1 MAAKSKY
8 NYIEDNISQNY
19 APRQYS
25 APFTTQALPQLNFA
39 QYAFQDPRFALGML
53 LGNAVGANILNR
65 KQKEADQMLFRQ
77 DNPVSMPDNVPLY
90 DTSSTPSLADGKTA
104 AVGNAYT
111 GFGANPSQVSD
122 NFLANLQGVNGRLNY
137 NTDTGAINYQTPTFL
152 PSMYAANN
160 LGNYYPTATDADGN
174 MIGNI
179 SFADYLN
186 NQSKAGQGQ
195 GLFDFNALQKM
206 AADDAAKAAA
216 KNPQATVAQS
226 MGVLPTANVDVP
238 SKSDSYIPAITGRLG
253 NPINGSLSMS
263 GFNLNSNDPNSKF
276 YTWNLKSG
284 GDVADASPATIPSA
298 QTTVPGMIAPGNVDT
313 RNGLPKVRVTEI
325 DGKHYI
331 LPATGADGKALDEN
345 QTAYNFYET
354 GNTLGVFDN
363 QKDAKKYAEQIN
375 NDAGDKPVPAVHA
388 MEAQPTDEAPI
399 KDVQPIQPVDNQPI
413 KPIDNQPIKE
423 EPAPIQPVEGPIQ
436 PVDATTQANTQ
447 PTAQA
452 NTQAATQTPQAN
464 VTITPGQQAS
474 VSQPAITQA
483 ANQTDTGIFPNDPQK
498 LMDRLFPGETQIDNP
513 HYKELLDQY
522 NKETDPTKKQ
532 ALMDKLNNTP
542 AYMLRSDNPYYM
554 ATKTLYDNEKDA
566 NKKKEWQAALDNL
579 PRYNIRPFDQVEQS
593 LETDMSGGHPKHID
607 AQKNES
613 DFVHWAIQ
621 HDMPI
626 DVVNSTLER
635 YRPVWQAEEQQYND
649 YQTSAL
655 YPLYYQAAMNGQ
667 YDTAATIAQSMA
679 QYNPQMSAQMLATL
693 PNGLNYYATA
703 DAKNRAATAQQY
715 KQANMGLQNKYTLG
729 QIVTR
734 GKIEDNQLDKR
745 LKHDTWKTNVTI
757 TEKARENDNNNRTK
771 IITSKYGP
779 NGSSKGGS
787 GGGSGDVKFSEAKG
801 VIELHNKW
809 VNDHKGDDDYQESNS
824 PYYNAYQD
832 AVKTINDHFG
842 EGMLDPDDSQKGY
855 SNAWHNA
862 TALLEQNEKMGNK
875 YSMFEMEDIIKQK
888 CGDWA
893 NHINQILADGGGK
906 ISFATY
912 GLYPD
917 YE

>member
-53 LGNAVGANILNR
+53 IGNAVGANILNR
-65 KQKEADQMLFRQ
+65 KQKEADQQLWRQ

-90 DTSSTPSLADGKTA
+90 DTSSTPTLADGKTA
-104 AVGNAYT
+104 AVGNAYS
-111 GFGANPSQVSD
+111 GFGANPAQVSD

-263 GFNLNSNDPNSKF
+263 GFNFNSNDPYSKF
-276 YTWNLKSG
+276 YSLNLKSG
-284 GDVADASPATIPSA
+284 GDVADASPVTATSA

-313 RNGLPKVRVTEI
+313 SNGLPKVRVTEI

-331 LPATGADGKALDEN
+331 LPATGADGKTLDEN

-363 QKDAKKYAEQIN
+363 KKDAKKYADQIN
-375 NDAGDKPVPAVHA
+375 KDAGDKPVPALHA

-413 KPIDNQPIKE
+413 KPVDNQPIKE
-423 EPAPIQPVEGPIQ
+423 GPAPIQPVEGPIQ
-436 PVDATTQANTQ
+436 PVDATAPTDTQ

-452 NTQAATQTPQAN
+452 NTRAATQTPQAN
-464 VTITPGQQAS
+464 VTIAPGQQAS
-474 VSQPAITQA
+474 APQTTA
-483 ANQTDTGIFPNDPQK
+483 AQTDTGIFPNDPQK

-513 HYKELLDQY
+513 YYKDLLDQY
-522 NKETDPTKKQ
+522 NKETDPAKKQ
-532 ALMDKLNNTP
+532 SLMDKLNNTP
-542 AYMLRSDNPYYM
+542 AYMLRSDNPDYM
-554 ATKTLYDNEKDA
+554 AAKTLYDNEKDA

-579 PRYNIRPFDQVEQS
+579 PRYNVRPFDQVEQS
-593 LETDMSGGHPKHID
+593 LETDMNGGHPKHID

-635 YRPVWQAEEQQYND
+635 YRPVWQAEEQKYND

-655 YPLYYQAAMNGQ
+655 YPLYYRAAMNGQ

-679 QYNPQMSAQMLATL
+679 QYNPQLSAQMLATL

-703 DAKNRAATAQQY
+703 DAKERAATAQQNKVY
-715 KQANMGLQNKYTLG
+715 NMGLQNKYTLG

-734 GKIEDNQLDKR
+734 GKIEDTQLKER
-745 LKHDTWKTNVTI
+745 LEHDTWKTNKTI
-757 TEKARENDNNNRTK
+757 AEQAREADNKNNVTMSVAQMRSANSGSNK
-771 IITSKYGP
+771 I
-779 NGSSKGGS
+779 SKGDQKIANHVENLWR
-787 GGGSGDVKFSEAKG
+787 DVITHAKNGTLPTEEGHNAVEALQKY
-801 VIELHNKW
+801 VDKEKVQDL
-809 VNDHKGDDDYQESNS
+809 DDDDLTYIRSK
-824 PYYNAYQD
+824 AYAAMFLLMKAEGNENMAAQ
-832 AVKTINDHFG
+832 AVGAI
-842 EGMLDPDDSQKGY
+842 
-855 SNAWHNA
+855 
-862 TALLEQNEKMGNK
+862 
-875 YSMFEMEDIIKQK
+875 
-888 CGDWA
+888 
-893 NHINQILADGGGK
+893 
-906 ISFATY
+906 
-912 GLYPD
+912 PD
-917 YE
+917 YWRHDLLPEYY

>member
-1 MAAKSKY
+1 MVAKKY

-53 LGNAVGANILNR
+53 IGNAVGANILNR

-90 DTSSTPSLADGKTA
+90 DTGSTPTLADGKTA
-104 AVGNAYT
+104 AVGNAYS
-111 GFGANPSQVSD
+111 GFGANPAQVSD
-122 NFLANLQGVNGRLNY
+122 NFLANLQGMNGRLNY

-152 PSMYAANN
+152 PSMYAENN
-160 LGNYYPTATDADGN
+160 LGKYYPTATDADGN

-216 KNPQATVAQS
+216 KNPQATVAQN

-238 SKSDSYIPAITGRLG
+238 SKSNSYIPAITGRLG

-313 RNGLPKVRVTEI
+313 RNGLPKVRAVEI

-331 LPATGADGKALDEN
+331 LPATGADGKILDED

-363 QKDAKKYAEQIN
+363 KKDAKKYADQIN
-375 NDAGDKPVPAVHA
+375 KDAGSNPVPAVHA
-388 MEAQPTDEAPI
+388 MEAQPLDEPPI

-413 KPIDNQPIKE
+413 KPVDNQPIKA

-436 PVDATTQANTQ
+436 PVDATTQADAQ
-447 PTAQA
+447 PATQA
-452 NTQAATQTPQAN
+452 NAQAATQAPQAS
-464 VTITPGQQAS
+464 VTITPGQQANAT
-474 VSQPAITQA
+474 QPTSTQTTS
-483 ANQTDTGIFPNDPQK
+483 TDTGIFPNDPQK

-579 PRYNIRPFDQVEQS
+579 PRYNIRPFDQVGQS
-593 LETDMSGGHPKHID
+593 LETDMNGGHPKHIN

-635 YRPVWQAEEQQYND
+635 YRPVWQAEEKQYND

-667 YDTAATIAQSMA
+667 YDTAATIAQSMS
-679 QYNPQMSAQMLATL
+679 QYNPQLSAQMLATL

-703 DAKNRAATAQQY
+703 DAKERADTAQRY
-715 KQANMGLQNKYTLG
+715 KQSNMDLQNKYTLG
-729 QIVTR
+729 QIATR
-734 GKIEDNQLDKR
+734 GKIEDAQLKER
-745 LKHDTWKTNVTI
+745 LEHDTWKTNKTI
-757 TEKARENDNNNRTK
+757 AEQARENDNNNRTK
-771 IITSKYGP
+771 FITSKYGP
-779 NGSSKGGS
+779 NGSGKSSS
-787 GGGSGDVKFSEAKG
+787 GGGSGDIKLSDAKS

-809 VNDHKGDDDYQESNS
+809 VNDHNGDDDYQESNS

-832 AVKTINDHFG
+832 AIQVINNKFG
-842 EGMLDPDDSQKGY
+842 EGLKEPDSEE
-855 SNAWHNA
+855 NAWHNA
-862 TALLEQNEKMGNK
+862 TALLEQNAKMGNK

-893 NHINQILADGGGK
+893 DQINQILADGGGD

-912 GLYPD
+912 GLHPD

>member
-1 MAAKSKY
+1 MAAKKY

-53 LGNAVGANILNR
+53 IGNAVGANILNR

-90 DTSSTPSLADGKTA
+90 DTSTTPTLADGKTA
-104 AVGNAYT
+104 AVGNAYS
-111 GFGANPSQVSD
+111 GFGASPSQVSTD
-122 NFLANLQGVNGRLNY
+122 FLSNLQGVNGRLNY
-137 NTDTGAINYQTPTFL
+137 NTDTGAVNYQMPTFL
-152 PSMYAANN
+152 PSMYAENN
-160 LGNYYPTATDADGN
+160 LGKYYPTATDADGN

-216 KNPQATVAQS
+216 KNPRETVAQN

-238 SKSDSYIPAITGRLG
+238 SKSNSYIPAITGRLG

-313 RNGLPKVRVTEI
+313 RNGLPKVRAVEI

-331 LPATGADGKALDEN
+331 LPATGADGKILDED

-363 QKDAKKYAEQIN
+363 KKDAKKYADQIN
-375 NDAGDKPVPAVHA
+375 KDAGSNPVPAVHA
-388 MEAQPTDEAPI
+388 MEAQPLDEPPI

-413 KPIDNQPIKE
+413 KPVDNQPIKA

-436 PVDATTQANTQ
+436 PVDATTQADAQ
-447 PTAQA
+447 PATQA
-452 NTQAATQTPQAN
+452 NAQAATQAPQAS
-464 VTITPGQQAS
+464 VTITPGQQANAT
-474 VSQPAITQA
+474 QPTSTQTTS
-483 ANQTDTGIFPNDPQK
+483 TDTGIFPNDPQK

-593 LETDMSGGHPKHID
+593 LETDMNGGHPKHIN

-635 YRPVWQAEEQQYND
+635 YRPVWQAEEQKYND

-667 YDTAATIAQSMA
+667 YDTAATIAQSMS
-679 QYNPQMSAQMLATL
+679 QYNPQLSAQMLANL

-703 DAKNRAATAQQY
+703 DAKERAATAQRN
-715 KQANMGLQNKYTLG
+715 KQANMALQNKYTLG
-729 QIVTR
+729 QIATR
-734 GKIEDNQLDKR
+734 GKIADSQLDKR
-745 LKHDTWKTNVTI
+745 LKFDKYKTDKEI
-757 TEKARENDNNNRTK
+757 AERARESDNNNSVK
-771 IITSKYGP
+771 IALAK
-779 NGSSKGGS
+779 SSRSSPS
-787 GGGSGDVKFSEAKG
+787 GGGSGSGGGGGEKIDKTDRQAMNMADDLYERAIKPTEDGTLDHDAVDKLTE
-801 VIELHNKW
+801 W
-809 VNDHKGDDDYQESNS
+809 VNDNSGKYDDDTKTML
-824 PYYNAYQD
+824 NAMAYVAQGLMLE
-832 AVKTINDHFG
+832 K
-842 EGMLDPDDSQKGY
+842 EGASGDYIYEHAFQYVPTYLLKRLLPDRNFDGY
-855 SNAWHNA
+855 
-862 TALLEQNEKMGNK
+862 
-875 YSMFEMEDIIKQK
+875 
-888 CGDWA
+888 
-893 NHINQILADGGGK
+893 
-906 ISFATY
+906 
-912 GLYPD
+912 
-917 YE
+917 

>member
-90 DTSSTPSLADGKTA
+90 DTSSTPTLADGKTA
-104 AVGNAYT
+104 AVGNAYS
-111 GFGANPSQVSD
+111 GFGANPAQVSD

-186 NQSKAGQGQ
+186 NQSKAGQGE

-238 SKSDSYIPAITGRLG
+238 SKSNSYIPAITGRLG

-263 GFNLNSNDPNSKF
+263 GFNFNGNDPYSKF
-276 YTWNLKSG
+276 YSLNLKSG

-298 QTTVPGMIAPGNVDT
+298 QTTVPGMIALGNVDT
-313 RNGLPKVRVTEI
+313 SNGLPKVRVTEI

-331 LPATGADGKALDEN
+331 LPATGADGKTLDED

-363 QKDAKKYAEQIN
+363 QKDAKKYADQIN
-375 NDAGDKPVPAVHA
+375 KDAGDKPVPAVHA

-423 EPAPIQPVEGPIQ
+423 EPAPIRPAEGPIQ
-436 PVDATTQANTQ
+436 PVDATTQADAQ

-464 VTITPGQQAS
+464 VTITPGQQ
-474 VSQPAITQA
+474 VSAPQTTA
-483 ANQTDTGIFPNDPQK
+483 AQTDTGIFPNDPQK

-679 QYNPQMSAQMLATL
+679 QYNPQLSAQMLATL

-703 DAKNRAATAQQY
+703 DAKERAATAQRN
-715 KQANMGLQNKYTLG
+715 KQSNMGLQNKYTLG

-734 GKIEDNQLDKR
+734 GKIEDAQLKER
-745 LKHDTWKTNVTI
+745 LEHDTWKTNKTI
-757 TEKARENDNNNRTK
+757 AEQAREADNKNNVTMSVAQMRSANSGSNK
-771 IITSKYGP
+771 I
-779 NGSSKGGS
+779 SKGDQKIANHVENLWR
-787 GGGSGDVKFSEAKG
+787 DVITHAKNGTLPTEEGHNAVEALQKY
-801 VIELHNKW
+801 VDKEKVQDL
-809 VNDHKGDDDYQESNS
+809 DDDDLTYIRSK
-824 PYYNAYQD
+824 AYAAMFLLMKAEGNENMAAQ
-832 AVKTINDHFG
+832 AVGAI
-842 EGMLDPDDSQKGY
+842 
-855 SNAWHNA
+855 
-862 TALLEQNEKMGNK
+862 
-875 YSMFEMEDIIKQK
+875 
-888 CGDWA
+888 
-893 NHINQILADGGGK
+893 
-906 ISFATY
+906 
-912 GLYPD
+912 PD
-917 YE
+917 YWRHDLLPEYY

>member
-53 LGNAVGANILNR
+53 IGNAVGANILNR
-65 KQKEADQMLFRQ
+65 KQKEADQQLWRQ

-90 DTSSTPSLADGKTA
+90 DTSSTPTLADGKTA
-104 AVGNAYT
+104 AVGNAYS
-111 GFGANPSQVSD
+111 GFGANPSQVTD

-238 SKSDSYIPAITGRLG
+238 SKSDSYIQAITGRLG

-263 GFNLNSNDPNSKF
+263 GFNFNSNDPYSKF
-276 YTWNLKSG
+276 YSLNLKSG
-284 GDVADASPATIPSA
+284 GDVADASPVTATSA

-313 RNGLPKVRVTEI
+313 SNGLPKVRVTEI

-331 LPATGADGKALDEN
+331 LPATGADGKTLDEN

-363 QKDAKKYAEQIN
+363 KKDAKKYADQIN
-375 NDAGDKPVPAVHA
+375 KDAGDKPVPAVHA

-413 KPIDNQPIKE
+413 KPVDNQPIKE
-423 EPAPIQPVEGPIQ
+423 GPAPIQPVEGPIQ
-436 PVDATTQANTQ
+436 PVDATAPTDTQ

-452 NTQAATQTPQAN
+452 NTRAATQTSQAS
-464 VTITPGQQAS
+464 VTITPGQQA
-474 VSQPAITQA
+474 TQTTA
-483 ANQTDTGIFPNDPQK
+483 AQTDTGIFPSDPQK

-513 HYKELLDQY
+513 YYKDLLDQY
-522 NKETDPTKKQ
+522 NKETDPAKKQ
-532 ALMDKLNNTP
+532 TLMDKLNNTP
-542 AYMLRSDNPYYM
+542 AYMLRSDNPDYM
-554 ATKTLYDNEKDA
+554 AAKTLYDNEKDA

-579 PRYNIRPFDQVEQS
+579 PRYNVRPFDQVEQS
-593 LETDMSGGHPKHID
+593 LETNMNGGHPKHID

-655 YPLYYQAAMNGQ
+655 YPLYYQATMNGQ

-679 QYNPQMSAQMLATL
+679 QYNPQLSAQMLATL

-703 DAKNRAATAQQY
+703 DAKERAATAQQNKVY
-715 KQANMGLQNKYTLG
+715 NMGLQNKYTLG

-734 GKIEDNQLDKR
+734 GKIEDAQLKER
-745 LKHDTWKTNVTI
+745 LEHDTWKTNKTI
-757 TEKARENDNNNRTK
+757 AEQAREADNKNNVTMSVAQIRAANSGSNK
-771 IITSKYGP
+771 I
-779 NGSSKGGS
+779 SKGDQKIANHVENLWR
-787 GGGSGDVKFSEAKG
+787 DVITHAKNGTLPTEEGHNAVEALQKY
-801 VIELHNKW
+801 VDKEKVQDL
-809 VNDHKGDDDYQESNS
+809 DDDDLTYIRSK
-824 PYYNAYQD
+824 AYAAMFLLMKAEGNENMAAQ
-832 AVKTINDHFG
+832 AVGAI
-842 EGMLDPDDSQKGY
+842 
-855 SNAWHNA
+855 
-862 TALLEQNEKMGNK
+862 
-875 YSMFEMEDIIKQK
+875 
-888 CGDWA
+888 
-893 NHINQILADGGGK
+893 
-906 ISFATY
+906 
-912 GLYPD
+912 PD
-917 YE
+917 YWRHDLLPEYY

>member
-53 LGNAVGANILNR
+53 IGNAVGANILNR
-65 KQKEADQMLFRQ
+65 KQKEADQQLWRQ

-90 DTSSTPSLADGKTA
+90 DTSSTPTLADGKTA
-104 AVGNAYT
+104 AVGNAYS

-216 KNPQATVAQS
+216 KNPQATVAQN

-263 GFNLNSNDPNSKF
+263 GFNFNSNDPYSRF
-276 YTWNLKSG
+276 YSLNLKSG
-284 GDVADASPATIPSA
+284 GDVADASPVTATSA

-313 RNGLPKVRVTEI
+313 SNGLPKVRAVEI

-331 LPATGADGKALDEN
+331 LPATGADGKTLDEN

-363 QKDAKKYAEQIN
+363 KKDAKKYADQIN
-375 NDAGDKPVPAVHA
+375 KDAGDKPVPAVHA

-413 KPIDNQPIKE
+413 KPVDNQPIKE
-423 EPAPIQPVEGPIQ
+423 GPAPIQPVEGPIQ
-436 PVDATTQANTQ
+436 PVDATAPTDTQ

-474 VSQPAITQA
+474 APQA
-483 ANQTDTGIFPNDPQK
+483 TAAQTDTGIFPSDPQK
-498 LMDRLFPGETQIDNP
+498 LMDRLFPGETQIDNLY
-513 HYKELLDQY
+513 YKDLLDQY
-522 NKETDPTKKQ
+522 NKETDPAKKQ
-532 ALMDKLNNTP
+532 SLMDKLNNTP

-554 ATKTLYDNEKDA
+554 AAKTLYDNEKDA

-593 LETDMSGGHPKHID
+593 LETNMNGGHPKHID

-679 QYNPQMSAQMLATL
+679 QYNPQLSAQMLATL

-703 DAKNRAATAQQY
+703 DAKERAATAQRY
-715 KQANMGLQNKYTLG
+715 KQSNMGLQNKYTLG

-734 GKIEDNQLDKR
+734 GKIEDAQLKER
-745 LKHDTWKTNVTI
+745 LEHDTWKTNKTI
-757 TEKARENDNNNRTK
+757 AEQAREADNKNNVTMSVAQMRSANSGSNK
-771 IITSKYGP
+771 I
-779 NGSSKGGS
+779 SKGDQKIANHVENLWR
-787 GGGSGDVKFSEAKG
+787 DVITHAKNGTLPTEEGHNAVEALQKY
-801 VIELHNKW
+801 VDKEKVQDL
-809 VNDHKGDDDYQESNS
+809 DDDDLTYIRSK
-824 PYYNAYQD
+824 AYAAMFLLMKAEGNENMAAQ
-832 AVKTINDHFG
+832 AVGAI
-842 EGMLDPDDSQKGY
+842 
-855 SNAWHNA
+855 
-862 TALLEQNEKMGNK
+862 
-875 YSMFEMEDIIKQK
+875 
-888 CGDWA
+888 
-893 NHINQILADGGGK
+893 
-906 ISFATY
+906 
-912 GLYPD
+912 PD
-917 YE
+917 YWRHDLLPEYY

>member
-1 MAAKSKY
+1 MAAKKY

-104 AVGNAYT
+104 AVGNAYS

-195 GLFDFNALQKM
+195 GLFDFNYLQKM

-238 SKSDSYIPAITGRLG
+238 SKSNSYIPAITGRLG

-263 GFNLNSNDPNSKF
+263 GFNLNNNDPNSKF

-298 QTTVPGMIAPGNVDT
+298 QTSVPGMIAPGNVDT
-313 RNGLPKVRVTEI
+313 SNGLPKVRVTEI

-331 LPATGADGKALDEN
+331 LPATGADGKTLDEN

-363 QKDAKKYAEQIN
+363 QKDAKKYADQIN
-375 NDAGDKPVPAVHA
+375 KDAGDKPVPAVHA

-423 EPAPIQPVEGPIQ
+423 EPAPIQPAEGPIQ
-436 PVDATTQANTQ
+436 PVDATAQANMQAAT
-447 PTAQA
+447 QA

-464 VTITPGQQAS
+464 VTITPGQQ
-474 VSQPAITQA
+474 VSAPQTTA
-483 ANQTDTGIFPNDPQK
+483 AQTDTGIFPNDPQK

-513 HYKELLDQY
+513 YYKDLLDQY
-522 NKETDPTKKQ
+522 NKETDPVKKQ
-532 ALMDKLNNTP
+532 SLMDKLNNTP

-626 DVVNSTLER
+626 DVVNSTLEQ
-635 YRPVWQAEEQQYND
+635 YRPVWQAEEQQHND

-679 QYNPQMSAQMLATL
+679 QYNPQLSAQMLATL

-703 DAKNRAATAQQY
+703 DAKERAATAQRD
-715 KQANMGLQNKYTLG
+715 KQSNMGLQNKYTLG

-779 NGSSKGGS
+779 NGSGKSSS
-787 GGGSGDVKFSEAKG
+787 GGGSGDIKLSDAKS
-801 VIELHNKW
+801 VIGLHNKW
-809 VNDHKGDDDYQESNS
+809 VNDHKGDGDYQESNS

-832 AVKTINDHFG
+832 AIQVINNKFG
-842 EGMLDPDDSQKGY
+842 EGLKEPDSEE
-855 SNAWHNA
+855 NAWHNA
-862 TALLEQNEKMGNK
+862 TALLEQNAKMGNK

-893 NHINQILADGGGK
+893 DQINQILADGGGD

-912 GLYPD
+912 GLHPD

>member
-25 APFTTQALPQLNFA
+25 APFTTQALPQLDFA

-90 DTSSTPSLADGKTA
+90 DTSSTPALADGKTA
-104 AVGNAYT
+104 AVGNAYS

-206 AADDAAKAAA
+206 AADDAAK
-216 KNPQATVAQS
+216 NPQATVAQN

-263 GFNLNSNDPNSKF
+263 GFNLNNNDPNSKF

-298 QTTVPGMIAPGNVDT
+298 HTTVPGMIAPGNVDT
-313 RNGLPKVRVTEI
+313 SNGLPKVRVTEI

-331 LPATGADGKALDEN
+331 LPATGADGKTLDEN

-363 QKDAKKYAEQIN
+363 QKDAKKYADQIN
-375 NDAGDKPVPAVHA
+375 KDAGDKPVPAVHA

-423 EPAPIQPVEGPIQ
+423 EPAPIQPV
-436 PVDATTQANTQ
+436 DATAPTDTQ

-452 NTQAATQTPQAN
+452 NAQATTQTPQAN
-464 VTITPGQQAS
+464 VTITPGQQAN
-474 VSQPAITQA
+474 VPQTTAAQA
-483 ANQTDTGIFPNDPQK
+483 DTGIFPNDPQK

-513 HYKELLDQY
+513 YYKDLLDQY
-522 NKETDPTKKQ
+522 NKETDPVKKQ
-532 ALMDKLNNTP
+532 SLMDKLNNTP
-542 AYMLRSDNPYYM
+542 AYILRSDNPYYM

-626 DVVNSTLER
+626 DVVNSTLEQ
-635 YRPVWQAEEQQYND
+635 YRPVWQAEEQQHND

-679 QYNPQMSAQMLATL
+679 QYNPQLSAQMLATL

-703 DAKNRAATAQQY
+703 DAKERAATAQQNKVY
-715 KQANMGLQNKYTLG
+715 NMGLQNKYTLG

-734 GKIEDNQLDKR
+734 GKIDDNQLTKRQSYDK
-745 LKHDTWKTNVTI
+745 WKTEYTTQAHAAEVAATNA
-757 TEKARENDNNNRTK
+757 ARAAASRN
-771 IITSKYGP
+771 SGG
-779 NGSSKGGS
+779 GSSGGS
-787 GGGSGDVKFSEAKG
+787 GGSGGEKIDKTDRQAMNMATDLYERAIKQNDDGTLDHDAVDKLTEWVNNNAGKYDDDTKTMLNAMAYVAQGLMLEKEGASGDYIYEHAFQYVPK
-801 VIELHNKW
+801 
-809 VNDHKGDDDYQESNS
+809 Y
-824 PYYNAYQD
+824 
-832 AVKTINDHFG
+832 
-842 EGMLDPDDSQKGY
+842 
-855 SNAWHNA
+855 
-862 TALLEQNEKMGNK
+862 LLEQLLPNRN
-875 YSMFEMEDIIKQK
+875 F
-888 CGDWA
+888 
-893 NHINQILADGGGK
+893 DG
-906 ISFATY
+906 Y
-912 GLYPD
+912 
-917 YE
+917 

>member
-104 AVGNAYT
+104 AVGNADS

-186 NQSKAGQGQ
+186 NQSKAGQGE

-238 SKSDSYIPAITGRLG
+238 SKSNSYIPAITGRLG

-263 GFNLNSNDPNSKF
+263 GFNLNNNDPNSKF

-298 QTTVPGMIAPGNVDT
+298 QTSVPGMIAPGNVDT
-313 RNGLPKVRVTEI
+313 SNGLPKVRVTEI

-331 LPATGADGKALDEN
+331 LPATGADGKTLDEN

-363 QKDAKKYAEQIN
+363 QKDAKKYADQIN
-375 NDAGDKPVPAVHA
+375 KDTGDKPVPAVHA

-413 KPIDNQPIKE
+413 KPIDNQPIKPIDNQPIKA

-436 PVDATTQANTQ
+436 PVDAT
-447 PTAQA
+447 AQA
-452 NTQAATQTPQAN
+452 NAQATTQTPQAN
-464 VTITPGQQAS
+464 VTITPGQQAN
-474 VSQPAITQA
+474 VPQTTAAQA
-483 ANQTDTGIFPNDPQK
+483 DTGIFPNDPQK

-626 DVVNSTLER
+626 DVVNSTLEQ
-635 YRPVWQAEEQQYND
+635 YRPVWQAEEQQHND

-679 QYNPQMSAQMLATL
+679 QYNPQLSAQMLATL

-703 DAKNRAATAQQY
+703 DAKDRAATAQQY

-842 EGMLDPDDSQKGY
+842 EGMLDPDDHQKGY

-893 NHINQILADGGGK
+893 DHINQILADGGGK

-912 GLYPD
+912 GLHPD

>member
-25 APFTTQALPQLNFA
+25 APFATQALPQLNFA

-90 DTSSTPSLADGKTA
+90 DTSSTPTLADGKTA
-104 AVGNAYT
+104 AVGNAYS
-111 GFGANPSQVSD
+111 GFGANPAQVSD

-216 KNPQATVAQS
+216 KNPRETVAQN

-238 SKSDSYIPAITGRLG
+238 SKSNSYIPAITGRLG

-298 QTTVPGMIAPGNVDT
+298 QTTVPGMITPGNVDT
-313 RNGLPKVRVTEI
+313 SNGLPKVRVTEI
-325 DGKHYI
+325 NGKHYV
-331 LPATGADGKALDEN
+331 LPATGADGKTLDED

-363 QKDAKKYAEQIN
+363 EKDAKKYADQIN
-375 NDAGDKPVPAVHA
+375 KDAGDKPVPAVHA

-413 KPIDNQPIKE
+413 KPVDNQPIKV
-423 EPAPIQPVEGPIQ
+423 EPAPIQPV
-436 PVDATTQANTQ
+436 DT
-447 PTAQA
+447 TAQA
-452 NTQAATQTPQAN
+452 NTQAAAQTPQAS
-464 VTITPGQQAS
+464 VTITPGQQA
-474 VSQPAITQA
+474 TQTTA
-483 ANQTDTGIFPNDPQK
+483 AQTDTGIFPNDPQK

-513 HYKELLDQY
+513 YYKDLLDQY
-522 NKETDPTKKQ
+522 NKETDPAKKQ
-532 ALMDKLNNTP
+532 TLMDKLNNTP

-579 PRYNIRPFDQVEQS
+579 PRYNVRPFDQVEQS

-655 YPLYYQAAMNGQ
+655 YPLYYRAAMNGQ

-679 QYNPQMSAQMLATL
+679 QYNPQLSAQMLATL

-703 DAKNRAATAQQY
+703 DAKERAATAQRNKVY
-715 KQANMGLQNKYTLG
+715 NMGLQNKYALD
-729 QIVTR
+729 QITTR
-734 GKIEDNQLDKR
+734 GKIQDSMQNKR
-745 LKHDTWKTNVTI
+745 LQFGKYKTDK
-757 TEKARENDNNNRTK
+757 ELAERARESDNSNAVRMATARA
-771 IITSKYGP
+771 GGG
-779 NGSSKGGS
+779 GSSRGGS
-787 GGGSGDVKFSEAKG
+787 GGSGGEKIDKTDRQAMNMATDLYERAIKQNDDGTLDHDAVDKLTEWVNNNAGKYDDDTKTMLNAMAYVAQGLMLEKEGASGDYIYEHAFQYVPK
-801 VIELHNKW
+801 
-809 VNDHKGDDDYQESNS
+809 Y
-824 PYYNAYQD
+824 
-832 AVKTINDHFG
+832 
-842 EGMLDPDDSQKGY
+842 
-855 SNAWHNA
+855 
-862 TALLEQNEKMGNK
+862 LLEQLLPNRN
-875 YSMFEMEDIIKQK
+875 F
-888 CGDWA
+888 
-893 NHINQILADGGGK
+893 DG
-906 ISFATY
+906 Y
-912 GLYPD
+912 
-917 YE
+917 

>member
-53 LGNAVGANILNR
+53 IGNAVGANILNR
-65 KQKEADQMLFRQ
+65 KQKEADQQLWRQ

-90 DTSSTPSLADGKTA
+90 DTSSTPTLADGKTA
-104 AVGNAYT
+104 AVGNAYS
-111 GFGANPSQVSD
+111 GFGANPAQVSD

-263 GFNLNSNDPNSKF
+263 GFNFNSNDPYSKF
-276 YTWNLKSG
+276 YSLNLKSG
-284 GDVADASPATIPSA
+284 GDVADASPVTATSA

-313 RNGLPKVRVTEI
+313 SNGLPKVRVTEI

-331 LPATGADGKALDEN
+331 LPATGADGKTLDEN

-363 QKDAKKYAEQIN
+363 KKDAKKYADQIN
-375 NDAGDKPVPAVHA
+375 KDAGDKPVPAVHA

-413 KPIDNQPIKE
+413 KPVDNQPIKE
-423 EPAPIQPVEGPIQ
+423 GPAPIQPVEGPIQ
-436 PVDATTQANTQ
+436 PVDATAPTDTQ

-474 VSQPAITQA
+474 ATQTTA
-483 ANQTDTGIFPNDPQK
+483 AQTDTGIFPSDPQK

-513 HYKELLDQY
+513 YYKDLLDQY
-522 NKETDPTKKQ
+522 NKETDPAKKQ
-532 ALMDKLNNTP
+532 SLMDKLNNTP
-542 AYMLRSDNPYYM
+542 AYMLRSDNPDYM
-554 ATKTLYDNEKDA
+554 AAKTLYDNEKDA

-579 PRYNIRPFDQVEQS
+579 PRYNVRPFDQVEQS
-593 LETDMSGGHPKHID
+593 LETDMSDGHPKHVN

-655 YPLYYQAAMNGQ
+655 YPLYYRAAMNGQ

-679 QYNPQMSAQMLATL
+679 QYNPQLSAQMLATL

-703 DAKNRAATAQQY
+703 DAKERAATAQRY
-715 KQANMGLQNKYTLG
+715 KQSNMGLQNKYTLG

-734 GKIEDNQLDKR
+734 GKIEDTQLKER
-745 LKHDTWKTNVTI
+745 LEHDTWKTNKTI
-757 TEKARENDNNNRTK
+757 AEQAREADNKNNVTMSVAQMRSANSGSNK
-771 IITSKYGP
+771 I
-779 NGSSKGGS
+779 SKGDQKIANHVENLWR
-787 GGGSGDVKFSEAKG
+787 DVITHAKNGTLPTEEGHNAVEALQKY
-801 VIELHNKW
+801 VDKEKVQDL
-809 VNDHKGDDDYQESNS
+809 DDDDLTYIRSK
-824 PYYNAYQD
+824 AYAAMFLLMKAEGNENMAAQ
-832 AVKTINDHFG
+832 AVGAI
-842 EGMLDPDDSQKGY
+842 
-855 SNAWHNA
+855 
-862 TALLEQNEKMGNK
+862 
-875 YSMFEMEDIIKQK
+875 
-888 CGDWA
+888 
-893 NHINQILADGGGK
+893 
-906 ISFATY
+906 
-912 GLYPD
+912 PD
-917 YE
+917 YWRHDLLPEYY

>member
-25 APFTTQALPQLNFA
+25 APFTTQALPQLSFA

-53 LGNAVGANILNR
+53 MGNAVGANILNR
-65 KQKEADQMLFRQ
+65 KQKEADQQLWRQ

-90 DTSSTPSLADGKTA
+90 DTSSTPTLADGKTA
-104 AVGNAYT
+104 AVGNAYS

-263 GFNLNSNDPNSKF
+263 GFNFNSNDPYSKF
-276 YTWNLKSG
+276 YSLNLKSG
-284 GDVADASPATIPSA
+284 GDVADASPVTATSA

-313 RNGLPKVRVTEI
+313 SNGLPKVRVTEI

-331 LPATGADGKALDEN
+331 LPATGADGKTLDEN

-363 QKDAKKYAEQIN
+363 KKDAKKYADQIN
-375 NDAGDKPVPAVHA
+375 KDAGSNPVPAVHA

-413 KPIDNQPIKE
+413 KPVDNQPIKE

-436 PVDATTQANTQ
+436 PVDATAPTDTQ

-474 VSQPAITQA
+474 APQTTA
-483 ANQTDTGIFPNDPQK
+483 TDTGIFPNDPQK

-513 HYKELLDQY
+513 YYKDLLDQY
-522 NKETDPTKKQ
+522 NKETDPAKKQ
-532 ALMDKLNNTP
+532 SLMDKLNNTP
-542 AYMLRSDNPYYM
+542 AYMLRSDNPDYM
-554 ATKTLYDNEKDA
+554 AAKTLYDNEKDT

-579 PRYNIRPFDQVEQS
+579 PRYNVRPFDQVEQS
-593 LETDMSGGHPKHID
+593 LETDMSDGHPKHVN

-679 QYNPQMSAQMLATL
+679 QYTPQLSAQMLATL

-703 DAKNRAATAQQY
+703 DAKERAATAQRY
-715 KQANMGLQNKYTLG
+715 KQSNMGLQNKYTLG

-734 GKIEDNQLDKR
+734 GKIEDAQLKER
-745 LKHDTWKTNVTI
+745 LEHDTWKTNKTI
-757 TEKARENDNNNRTK
+757 AEQAREADNKNNVTMSVAQMRSANSGSNK
-771 IITSKYGP
+771 I
-779 NGSSKGGS
+779 SKGDQKIANHVENLWR
-787 GGGSGDVKFSEAKG
+787 DVITHAKNGTLPTEEGHNAVEALQKY
-801 VIELHNKW
+801 VDKEKVQDL
-809 VNDHKGDDDYQESNS
+809 DDDDLTYIRSK
-824 PYYNAYQD
+824 AYAAIFLLMKAEGNENMAAQ
-832 AVKTINDHFG
+832 AVGAI
-842 EGMLDPDDSQKGY
+842 
-855 SNAWHNA
+855 
-862 TALLEQNEKMGNK
+862 
-875 YSMFEMEDIIKQK
+875 
-888 CGDWA
+888 
-893 NHINQILADGGGK
+893 
-906 ISFATY
+906 
-912 GLYPD
+912 PD
-917 YE
+917 YWRHDLLPEYY

>member
-53 LGNAVGANILNR
+53 IGNAVGANILNR
-65 KQKEADQMLFRQ
+65 KQKEADQQLWRQ

-90 DTSSTPSLADGKTA
+90 DTSSTPTLADGKTA
-104 AVGNAYT
+104 AVGNAYS

-263 GFNLNSNDPNSKF
+263 GFNFNSNDPYSKF
-276 YTWNLKSG
+276 YSLNLKSG
-284 GDVADASPATIPSA
+284 GDVADASPVTAMSA

-313 RNGLPKVRVTEI
+313 SNGLPKVRVTEI

-331 LPATGADGKALDEN
+331 LPATGADGKTLDEN

-363 QKDAKKYAEQIN
+363 KKDAKKYADQIN
-375 NDAGDKPVPAVHA
+375 KDAGDKPVPAVHA

-413 KPIDNQPIKE
+413 KPVDNQPIKA
-423 EPAPIQPVEGPIQ
+423 EPTPIQPVEGPIQ
-436 PVDATTQANTQ
+436 PVDATAQANAQ

-474 VSQPAITQA
+474 APQTTA
-483 ANQTDTGIFPNDPQK
+483 AQTDTGIFPNDPQK

-513 HYKELLDQY
+513 YYKDLLDQY
-522 NKETDPTKKQ
+522 NKETDPAKKQ
-532 ALMDKLNNTP
+532 SLMDKLNNTP

-566 NKKKEWQAALDNL
+566 NKKKEWQAALNNL

-593 LETDMSGGHPKHID
+593 LETDMLDGHPKNVN

-649 YQTSAL
+649 YQTSKL

-679 QYNPQMSAQMLATL
+679 QYNPQLSAQMLATL

-703 DAKNRAATAQQY
+703 DAKERAATAQQNKVY
-715 KQANMGLQNKYTLG
+715 NMGLQNKYTLG

-734 GKIEDNQLDKR
+734 GKIEDNQLNKR
-745 LKHDTWKTNVTI
+745 EAYDWKKTQYTTQAHAAEVAATNA
-757 TEKARENDNNNRTK
+757 ARIAAANVRAAAK
-771 IITSKYGP
+771 GK
-779 NGSSKGGS
+779 GSGGSS

-809 VNDHKGDDDYQESNS
+809 VNAHKGDDDYQESNS

-832 AVKTINDHFG
+832 AIKTINDHFG
-842 EGMLDPDDSQKGY
+842 EGMLDPDDPQNGY

-862 TALLEQNEKMGNK
+862 TILLQQNYALGNK
-875 YSMFEMEDIIKQK
+875 YNMYEMEDIIKQK
-888 CGDWA
+888 CGQWA
-893 NHINQILADGGGK
+893 NAINQKLADGDGDV
-906 ISFATY
+906 SFYDYA
-912 GLYPD
+912 LDAPD
-917 YE
+917 Y

>member
-53 LGNAVGANILNR
+53 IGNAVGANILNR
-65 KQKEADQMLFRQ
+65 KQKEADQQLWRQ

-90 DTSSTPSLADGKTA
+90 DTSSTPTLADGKTA
-104 AVGNAYT
+104 AVGNAYS

-206 AADDAAKAAA
+206 AADDAAKAAV

-238 SKSDSYIPAITGRLG
+238 SKSNSYIPAITGRLG

-263 GFNLNSNDPNSKF
+263 GFNFNGNDPYSKF
-276 YTWNLKSG
+276 YSLNLKSG

-298 QTTVPGMIAPGNVDT
+298 QTTVPGMIALGNVDT
-313 RNGLPKVRVTEI
+313 SNGLPKVRVTEI

-331 LPATGADGKALDEN
+331 LPATGADGKTLDED

-363 QKDAKKYAEQIN
+363 QKDAKKYADQIN
-375 NDAGDKPVPAVHA
+375 KDAGDKPVPAVHA

-413 KPIDNQPIKE
+413 KPIDNQPIKA
-423 EPAPIQPVEGPIQ
+423 EPALIQPVEGPIQ
-436 PVDATTQANTQ
+436 PVDAT
-447 PTAQA
+447 AQA
-452 NTQAATQTPQAN
+452 NAQATTQTPQAN
-464 VTITPGQQAS
+464 VTITPGQQAN
-474 VSQPAITQA
+474 VPQTTAAQA
-483 ANQTDTGIFPNDPQK
+483 DTGIFPNDPQK

-532 ALMDKLNNTP
+532 VLMDKLNNTP

-579 PRYNIRPFDQVEQS
+579 PRYNVRPFDQVEQS

-679 QYNPQMSAQMLATL
+679 QYNPQLSAQMLATL

-703 DAKNRAATAQQY
+703 DAKDRAATAQQY

-832 AVKTINDHFG
+832 AIKTINDHFG

-862 TALLEQNEKMGNK
+862 TALLEQNEKVGNK

-893 NHINQILADGGGK
+893 DYINQILADGGGK

>member
-1 MAAKSKY
+1 MAKSKY

-53 LGNAVGANILNR
+53 IGNAVGANILNR

-90 DTSSTPSLADGKTA
+90 DTSTTPTLADGKTA
-104 AVGNAYT
+104 AVGNAYS
-111 GFGANPSQVSD
+111 GFGANPSQVSTD
-122 NFLANLQGVNGRLNY
+122 FLSNLQGVNGRLNY
-137 NTDTGAINYQTPTFL
+137 NTDTGAVNYQMPTFL
-152 PSMYAANN
+152 PSMYAENN
-160 LGNYYPTATDADGN
+160 LGKYYPTATDADGN

-216 KNPQATVAQS
+216 KNPRETVAQN

-238 SKSDSYIPAITGRLG
+238 SKSNSYIPAITGRLG

-263 GFNLNSNDPNSKF
+263 GFDLNSNDPNNKF

-298 QTTVPGMIAPGNVDT
+298 QTTVPGMITPGNVDT
-313 RNGLPKVRVTEI
+313 SNGLPKVRVTEI
-325 DGKHYI
+325 NGKHYI
-331 LPATGADGKALDEN
+331 LPATGADGKTLDED

-354 GNTLGVFDN
+354 GDTLGVFDN
-363 QKDAKKYAEQIN
+363 KKDAQKYAERIN
-375 NDAGDKPVPAVHA
+375 KDAGDNPVPVVHA
-388 MEAQPTDEAPI
+388 MESQPLSKADDQPI

-413 KPIDNQPIKE
+413 KPVDNQPIKA
-423 EPAPIQPVEGPIQ
+423 EPEPIQPVEGPIQ
-436 PVDATTQANTQ
+436 PVDATTQADTQ
-447 PTAQA
+447 PAKQA
-452 NTQAATQTPQAN
+452 PQTS
-464 VTITPGQQAS
+464 VTITPGQQAN
-474 VSQPAITQA
+474 ATQA
-483 ANQTDTGIFPNDPQK
+483 INQTDTSVFPNDPQK

-513 HYKELLDQY
+513 YYKDLLDQY
-522 NKETDPTKKQ
+522 HKETDPTKKQ

-593 LETDMSGGHPKHID
+593 LETDMNGGHPKHIN

-635 YRPVWQAEEQQYND
+635 YRPVWQAEEKQYND

-667 YDTAATIAQSMA
+667 YDTAATIAQSMS
-679 QYNPQMSAQMLATL
+679 QYNPQLSAQMLATL

-703 DAKNRAATAQQY
+703 DAKDRAATAQRN
-715 KQANMGLQNKYTLG
+715 KQANMALQNKYTLG
-729 QIVTR
+729 QIATR
-734 GKIEDNQLDKR
+734 GEIADSQLKER

-757 TEKARENDNNNRTK
+757 AEKARENDNNNRTK
-771 IITSKYGP
+771 FITSKYGP
-779 NGSSKGGS
+779 NGSGSS
-787 GGGSGDVKFSEAKG
+787 GGEKIDKTDRQAMNTATDLYERAIKPTEDGTLDHDAVDKLTE
-801 VIELHNKW
+801 W
-809 VNDHKGDDDYQESNS
+809 VNDNSGKYDDDTKTML
-824 PYYNAYQD
+824 NAMAYVAQGLMLE
-832 AVKTINDHFG
+832 K
-842 EGMLDPDDSQKGY
+842 EGASGDYIYEHAFQYVPTYLLKRLLPDRNFDGY
-855 SNAWHNA
+855 
-862 TALLEQNEKMGNK
+862 
-875 YSMFEMEDIIKQK
+875 
-888 CGDWA
+888 
-893 NHINQILADGGGK
+893 
-906 ISFATY
+906 
-912 GLYPD
+912 
-917 YE
+917 

>member
-1 MAAKSKY
+1 MADKSKY

-25 APFTTQALPQLNFA
+25 APFTMQALPQLNFA

-53 LGNAVGANILNR
+53 IGNAVGANILNR
-65 KQKEADQMLFRQ
+65 KQKEADQQLWRQ

-90 DTSSTPSLADGKTA
+90 DTSSTPTLADGKTA
-104 AVGNAYT
+104 AVGNAYS

-152 PSMYAANN
+152 PSMYADNN

-263 GFNLNSNDPNSKF
+263 GFNFNSNDPYSKF
-276 YTWNLKSG
+276 YSLNLKSG
-284 GDVADASPATIPSA
+284 GDVADASPVTATSA

-313 RNGLPKVRVTEI
+313 SNGLPKVRVTEI

-331 LPATGADGKALDEN
+331 LPATGADGKTLDEN

-363 QKDAKKYAEQIN
+363 KKDAKKYADQIN
-375 NDAGDKPVPAVHA
+375 KDAGDKPVPAVHA

-413 KPIDNQPIKE
+413 KPVDNQPIKV

-436 PVDATTQANTQ
+436 PVDT
-447 PTAQA
+447 TAQA

-464 VTITPGQQAS
+464 VTITPGQQA
-474 VSQPAITQA
+474 TQTTA
-483 ANQTDTGIFPNDPQK
+483 AQTDTGIFPNDPQK

-513 HYKELLDQY
+513 YYKDLLDQY
-522 NKETDPTKKQ
+522 NKETDPAKKQ
-532 ALMDKLNNTP
+532 TLMDKLNNTP
-542 AYMLRSDNPYYM
+542 AYMLRSDNPDYM
-554 ATKTLYDNEKDA
+554 AAKTLYDNEKDA

-579 PRYNIRPFDQVEQS
+579 PRYNVRPFDQVEQS

-679 QYNPQMSAQMLATL
+679 QYNPQLSAQMLATL

-703 DAKNRAATAQQY
+703 DAKERAATAQRY
-715 KQANMGLQNKYTLG
+715 KQSNMGLQNKYTLG

-734 GKIEDNQLDKR
+734 GKIEDAQLKER
-745 LKHDTWKTNVTI
+745 LEHDTWKTNKTI
-757 TEKARENDNNNRTK
+757 AEQAREADNKNNVTMSVAQMRSANSGSNK
-771 IITSKYGP
+771 I
-779 NGSSKGGS
+779 SKGDQKIANHVENLWR
-787 GGGSGDVKFSEAKG
+787 DVITHAKNGTLPTEEGHDAVEALQKY
-801 VIELHNKW
+801 VDKEKVQDL
-809 VNDHKGDDDYQESNS
+809 DDDDLTYIRSK
-824 PYYNAYQD
+824 AYAAMFLLMKAEGNENMAAQ
-832 AVKTINDHFG
+832 AVGAI
-842 EGMLDPDDSQKGY
+842 
-855 SNAWHNA
+855 
-862 TALLEQNEKMGNK
+862 
-875 YSMFEMEDIIKQK
+875 
-888 CGDWA
+888 
-893 NHINQILADGGGK
+893 
-906 ISFATY
+906 
-912 GLYPD
+912 PD
-917 YE
+917 YWRHDLLPEYY

>member
-1 MAAKSKY
+1 MAAKKY

-53 LGNAVGANILNR
+53 IGNAVGANILNR

-90 DTSSTPSLADGKTA
+90 DIGSTPTLADGKTA
-104 AVGNAYT
+104 AVGNAYS
-111 GFGANPSQVSD
+111 GFGANPSQVSTD
-122 NFLANLQGVNGRLNY
+122 FLSNLQGVNGRLNY
-137 NTDTGAINYQTPTFL
+137 NTDTGAVNYQMPTFL
-152 PSMYAANN
+152 PSMYAENN
-160 LGNYYPTATDADGN
+160 LGKYYPTATDADGN

-216 KNPQATVAQS
+216 KNPRETVAQN

-238 SKSDSYIPAITGRLG
+238 SKSNSYIPAITGRLG

-298 QTTVPGMIAPGNVDT
+298 QTTVPGMITPGNVDT
-313 RNGLPKVRVTEI
+313 SNGLPKVRVTEI
-325 DGKHYI
+325 NGKHYI
-331 LPATGADGKALDEN
+331 LPATGADGKTLDED

-363 QKDAKKYAEQIN
+363 KKDAKKYADQIN
-375 NDAGDKPVPAVHA
+375 KDAGSNPVPAVHA
-388 MEAQPTDEAPI
+388 MEAQPLDEPPI

-413 KPIDNQPIKE
+413 KPVDNQPIKA

-436 PVDATTQANTQ
+436 PVDATTQADTQ
-447 PTAQA
+447 PAKQA
-452 NTQAATQTPQAN
+452 PQTS
-464 VTITPGQQAS
+464 VTITPGQQANAT
-474 VSQPAITQA
+474 QPATTQTT
-483 ANQTDTGIFPNDPQK
+483 NQTDTGIFPNDPQK

-513 HYKELLDQY
+513 YYKDLLDQY
-522 NKETDPTKKQ
+522 HKETDPTKKQ

-593 LETDMSGGHPKHID
+593 LETDMNGGHPKHIN

-635 YRPVWQAEEQQYND
+635 YRPVWQAEEKQYND

-655 YPLYYQAAMNGQ
+655 YPLYYQAAMDGQ
-667 YDTAATIAQSMA
+667 YDTAATIAQSMS
-679 QYNPQMSAQMLATL
+679 QYNPQLSAQMLATL

-703 DAKNRAATAQQY
+703 DAKERAATAQQNKVY
-715 KQANMGLQNKYTLG
+715 NMGLQNKYTLG

-734 GKIEDNQLDKR
+734 GQIADSQLKER
-745 LKHDTWKTNVTI
+745 LNHDTWKTNVTI
-757 TEKARENDNNNRTK
+757 AEKARENDNNNRTK
-771 IITSKYGP
+771 FITSKYGP
-779 NGSSKGGS
+779 NGSGS
-787 GGGSGDVKFSEAKG
+787 GGGSGEKIDKTDRQAMNTATDLYERAIKPTEDGTLDHDAVDKLTE
-801 VIELHNKW
+801 W
-809 VNDHKGDDDYQESNS
+809 VNDNSGKYDDDTKTML
-824 PYYNAYQD
+824 NAMAYVAQGLMLE
-832 AVKTINDHFG
+832 K
-842 EGMLDPDDSQKGY
+842 EGASGDYIYEHAFQYVPTYLLKQLLPDRNFDGY
-855 SNAWHNA
+855 
-862 TALLEQNEKMGNK
+862 
-875 YSMFEMEDIIKQK
+875 
-888 CGDWA
+888 
-893 NHINQILADGGGK
+893 
-906 ISFATY
+906 
-912 GLYPD
+912 
-917 YE
+917 

>member
-1 MAAKSKY
+1 
-8 NYIEDNISQNY
+8 
-19 APRQYS
+19 
-25 APFTTQALPQLNFA
+25 
-39 QYAFQDPRFALGML
+39 
-53 LGNAVGANILNR
+53 
-65 KQKEADQMLFRQ
+65 
-77 DNPVSMPDNVPLY
+77 
-90 DTSSTPSLADGKTA
+90 
-104 AVGNAYT
+104 
-111 GFGANPSQVSD
+111 
-122 NFLANLQGVNGRLNY
+122 
-137 NTDTGAINYQTPTFL
+137 
-152 PSMYAANN
+152 
-160 LGNYYPTATDADGN
+160 
-174 MIGNI
+174 
-179 SFADYLN
+179 
-186 NQSKAGQGQ
+186 
-195 GLFDFNALQKM
+195 M

-238 SKSDSYIPAITGRLG
+238 SKSNSYIPAITGRLG

-263 GFNLNSNDPNSKF
+263 GFNLNNNDPNSKF

-298 QTTVPGMIAPGNVDT
+298 QTSVPGMIAPGNVDT
-313 RNGLPKVRVTEI
+313 SNGLPKVRVTEI

-331 LPATGADGKALDEN
+331 LPATGADGKTLDED

-363 QKDAKKYAEQIN
+363 QKDAKKYADQIN
-375 NDAGDKPVPAVHA
+375 KDAGDKPVPAVHA

-399 KDVQPIQPVDNQPI
+399 KDVQPIQPVDNHPI

-423 EPAPIQPVEGPIQ
+423 EPEPIQPVEGPIQ
-436 PVDATTQANTQ
+436 PVDATAPTDTQ

-452 NTQAATQTPQAN
+452 NAQATTQTPQAN
-464 VTITPGQQAS
+464 VTITPGQQAN
-474 VSQPAITQA
+474 VPQTTAAQA
-483 ANQTDTGIFPNDPQK
+483 DTGIFPNDPQK

-513 HYKELLDQY
+513 HYKDLLDQY
-522 NKETDPTKKQ
+522 NKETDPVKKQ
-532 ALMDKLNNTP
+532 SLMDKLNNTP

-554 ATKTLYDNEKDA
+554 AANTLYDNEKDA

-579 PRYNIRPFDQVEQS
+579 PRYNVRPFDQVEQS

-679 QYNPQMSAQMLATL
+679 QYNPQLSAQMLATL

-703 DAKNRAATAQQY
+703 DAKDRAATAQQN

-734 GKIEDNQLDKR
+734 GKIADSQLKER

-757 TEKARENDNNNRTK
+757 AEKARENDNNNRTK
-771 IITSKYGP
+771 FITSKYGP
-779 NGSSKGGS
+779 NGSGKSGS
-787 GGGSGDVKFSEAKG
+787 GGGSGDIKLSDAKS

-832 AVKTINDHFG
+832 AIQVINNKFG
-842 EGMLDPDDSQKGY
+842 EGLKEPDSEE
-855 SNAWHNA
+855 NAWHNA
-862 TALLEQNEKMGNK
+862 TALLEQNAKMGNK

-893 NHINQILADGGGK
+893 DQINQILANGGGD

-912 GLYPD
+912 GLHPD

>member
-1 MAAKSKY
+1 MAKSKY

-25 APFTTQALPQLNFA
+25 APFTTQTLPQLNFA

-53 LGNAVGANILNR
+53 IGNAVGANILNR

-90 DTSSTPSLADGKTA
+90 DTSTTPTLADGKTA
-104 AVGNAYT
+104 AVGNAYS
-111 GFGANPSQVSD
+111 GFGANPSQVSTD
-122 NFLANLQGVNGRLNY
+122 FLSNLQGVNGRLNY
-137 NTDTGAINYQTPTFL
+137 NTDTGAVNYQMPTFL
-152 PSMYAANN
+152 PSMYAENN
-160 LGNYYPTATDADGN
+160 LGKYYPTATDADGN

-206 AADDAAKAAA
+206 AADDAAKAAE
-216 KNPQATVAQS
+216 KKPRETVAQN

-238 SKSDSYIPAITGRLG
+238 SKSNSYIPAITGRLG

-298 QTTVPGMIAPGNVDT
+298 QTTVPGMITPGNVDT
-313 RNGLPKVRVTEI
+313 SNGLPKVRVTEI
-325 DGKHYI
+325 NGKHYI
-331 LPATGADGKALDEN
+331 LPATGTDGKTLDED

-354 GNTLGVFDN
+354 GDTLGVFDN
-363 QKDAKKYAEQIN
+363 KKDAQKYAERIN
-375 NDAGDKPVPAVHA
+375 KDAGDNPVPVIHA
-388 MEAQPTDEAPI
+388 MESQPLSKADDQPI
-399 KDVQPIQPVDNQPI
+399 KDVQPIQPVDDQPI
-413 KPIDNQPIKE
+413 KPADNQPIKE
-423 EPAPIQPVEGPIQ
+423 EPAPIQPVEGPIK
-436 PVDATTQANTQ
+436 PVDATAPTDVQA
-447 PTAQA
+447 TAQA
-452 NTQAATQTPQAN
+452 SATSA
-464 VTITPGQQAS
+464 PGQQTNVA
-474 VSQPAITQA
+474 QTTA
-483 ANQTDTGIFPNDPQK
+483 ANQTDAGIFPNDPQK

-513 HYKELLDQY
+513 YYKDLLDQY
-522 NKETDPTKKQ
+522 HKETDPTKKQ

-542 AYMLRSDNPYYM
+542 AYMLRSDNPNYM
-554 ATKTLYDNEKDA
+554 AAKALYDAEKDE
-566 NKKKEWQAALDNL
+566 NKKKEWQAAMDNL
-579 PRYNIRPFDQVEQS
+579 PRYNVRPFSPAEQS
-593 LETDMSGGHPKHID
+593 LETDMSGGVPRHVN

-655 YPLYYQAAMNGQ
+655 YPLYYQAAMKGQ
-667 YDTAATIAQSMA
+667 YDTAATIAQSMSK
-679 QYNPQMSAQMLATL
+679 YNPQLSAQMLATL

-703 DAKNRAATAQQY
+703 DAKDRAATAQQY

-734 GKIEDNQLDKR
+734 GKIADSQLDKR
-745 LKHDTWKTNVTI
+745 LKFYKYKTDKEI
-757 TEKARENDNNNRTK
+757 AERARESDNNNSVK
-771 IITSKYGP
+771 IALAK
-779 NGSSKGGS
+779 SSRSSPS
-787 GGGSGDVKFSEAKG
+787 GGGSGSGGGEKIDKTDRQAMNMAADLYERAIKPTEDGTLDHDAVDN
-801 VIELHNKW
+801 LTKW
-809 VNDHKGDDDYQESNS
+809 VNDNSGRYDDDTRTML
-824 PYYNAYQD
+824 NAMAYVAQGLMLE
-832 AVKTINDHFG
+832 K
-842 EGMLDPDDSQKGY
+842 EGATGDYIYEHAFQYVPTYLLKRLLPDRNFDGY
-855 SNAWHNA
+855 
-862 TALLEQNEKMGNK
+862 
-875 YSMFEMEDIIKQK
+875 
-888 CGDWA
+888 
-893 NHINQILADGGGK
+893 
-906 ISFATY
+906 
-912 GLYPD
+912 
-917 YE
+917 

>member
-39 QYAFQDPRFALGML
+39 QYAFQDPRFSLGML

-90 DTSSTPSLADGKTA
+90 DTSSTPTLADGKTA
-104 AVGNAYT
+104 AVGNAYS

-186 NQSKAGQGQ
+186 NQSKAGQGE

-238 SKSDSYIPAITGRLG
+238 SKSNSYIPAITGRLG

-263 GFNLNSNDPNSKF
+263 GFNFNGNDPYSKF
-276 YTWNLKSG
+276 YSLNLKSG

-298 QTTVPGMIAPGNVDT
+298 QTTVPGMIALGNVDT
-313 RNGLPKVRVTEI
+313 SNGLPKVRVTEI

-331 LPATGADGKALDEN
+331 LPATGADGKTLDED

-363 QKDAKKYAEQIN
+363 QKDAKKYADQIN
-375 NDAGDKPVPAVHA
+375 KDAGDKPVPAVHA
-388 MEAQPTDEAPI
+388 MDAQPTDEAPI

-436 PVDATTQANTQ
+436 PVDATTQADAQ

-474 VSQPAITQA
+474 APQTTA
-483 ANQTDTGIFPNDPQK
+483 AQTNTGIFPNDPQK

-542 AYMLRSDNPYYM
+542 AYMLRSDDPYYM

-679 QYNPQMSAQMLATL
+679 QYNPQLSAQMLATL

-703 DAKNRAATAQQY
+703 DAKDRAATAQQY

-771 IITSKYGP
+771 FITSKYGP

-809 VNDHKGDDDYQESNS
+809 VNDHKDDDDYQESNS

-842 EGMLDPDDSQKGY
+842 EGMLDPDDHQKGY

-862 TALLEQNEKMGNK
+862 TVLLEQNEKMGNK

-893 NHINQILADGGGK
+893 DHINQILADGGGK

-912 GLYPD
+912 GLHPD

>member
-1 MAAKSKY
+1 MAAKKY

-53 LGNAVGANILNR
+53 IGNAVGANILNR

-90 DTSSTPSLADGKTA
+90 DTSTTPTLADGKTA
-104 AVGNAYT
+104 AVGNAYS
-111 GFGANPSQVSD
+111 GFGANPSQVSTD
-122 NFLANLQGVNGRLNY
+122 FLSNLQGVNGRLNY
-137 NTDTGAINYQTPTFL
+137 NTDTGAVNYQMPTFL
-152 PSMYAANN
+152 PSMYAENN
-160 LGNYYPTATDADGN
+160 LGKYYPTATDADGN

-216 KNPQATVAQS
+216 KNPRATVAQN

-238 SKSDSYIPAITGRLG
+238 SKSNSYIPAITGRLG

-298 QTTVPGMIAPGNVDT
+298 QTTVPGMITPGNVDT
-313 RNGLPKVRVTEI
+313 SNGLPKVRVTEI
-325 DGKHYI
+325 NGKHYI
-331 LPATGADGKALDEN
+331 LPATGADGKTLDED

-354 GNTLGVFDN
+354 GDTLGVFDN
-363 QKDAKKYAEQIN
+363 KKDAQKYAERIN
-375 NDAGDKPVPAVHA
+375 KDAGDNPVPAIHA
-388 MEAQPTDEAPI
+388 MEPQPLSKADDPPI

-413 KPIDNQPIKE
+413 KPVDNQPIKA

-436 PVDATTQANTQ
+436 PVDATTQADTQ
-447 PTAQA
+447 PA
-452 NTQAATQTPQAN
+452 TQAPQAS
-464 VTITPGQQAS
+464 VTITPGQQANAT
-474 VSQPAITQA
+474 QPATTQA
-483 ANQTDTGIFPNDPQK
+483 TNQTDTGIFPNDPQK
-498 LMDRLFPGETQIDNP
+498 LMARLFPGETQIDNP
-513 HYKELLDQY
+513 YYKDLLDQY
-522 NKETDPTKKQ
+522 HKETDPTKKQ

-593 LETDMSGGHPKHID
+593 LETDMLDGHPKHVN

-635 YRPVWQAEEQQYND
+635 YRPVWQAEEQKYND
-649 YQTSAL
+649 YQISGL
-655 YPLYYQAAMNGQ
+655 YPLYYEAAMNNQ
-667 YDTAATIAQSMA
+667 WDTAATIAQSVA
-679 QYNPQMSAQMLATL
+679 KYNPQLSAQMLATL

-703 DAKNRAATAQQY
+703 DAKDRAATAQQY

-734 GKIEDNQLDKR
+734 GKIADSQLKER

-757 TEKARENDNNNRTK
+757 AEKARENDNNNRTK

-779 NGSSKGGS
+779 NGSGKSSS
-787 GGGSGDVKFSEAKG
+787 GGGSGDIKLSDAKS

-809 VNDHKGDDDYQESNS
+809 VSDHKGDDDYQESNS
-824 PYYNAYQD
+824 PYYDAYQD
-832 AVKTINDHFG
+832 AIQVINNKFG
-842 EGMLDPDDSQKGY
+842 EGLKEPDSEE
-855 SNAWHNA
+855 NAWHNA
-862 TALLEQNEKMGNK
+862 TALLEQNAKMGNK

-893 NHINQILADGGGK
+893 DQINQILADGGGD

-912 GLYPD
+912 GLHPD

>member
-90 DTSSTPSLADGKTA
+90 DTSSTPTLADGKTA
-104 AVGNAYT
+104 AVGNAYS
-111 GFGANPSQVSD
+111 GFGANPAQVSD

-238 SKSDSYIPAITGRLG
+238 SKSNSYIPAITGRLG

-263 GFNLNSNDPNSKF
+263 GFNLNNNDPNSKF

-298 QTTVPGMIAPGNVDT
+298 QTTVPGMIALGNVDT
-313 RNGLPKVRVTEI
+313 SNGLPKVRVTEI

-331 LPATGADGKALDEN
+331 LPATGADGKTLDEN

-363 QKDAKKYAEQIN
+363 QKDAKKYADQIN
-375 NDAGDKPVPAVHA
+375 KDTGDKPVPAVHA
-388 MEAQPTDEAPI
+388 MDAQPTDEAPI

-413 KPIDNQPIKE
+413 KPIDNQPIKA

-436 PVDATTQANTQ
+436 PVDAT
-447 PTAQA
+447 AQA
-452 NTQAATQTPQAN
+452 NAQATTQTPQAN

-579 PRYNIRPFDQVEQS
+579 PRYNVRPFDQVEQS
-593 LETDMSGGHPKHID
+593 LETDMNGGHPKHID

-649 YQTSAL
+649 YQTSKL
-655 YPLYYQAAMNGQ
+655 YPFYYQAAMDGQ

-679 QYNPQMSAQMLATL
+679 QYNPQLSAQMLATL

-703 DAKNRAATAQQY
+703 DAKKRAATAQQY

-734 GKIEDNQLDKR
+734 GEIEDNQLDKR

-779 NGSSKGGS
+779 NGSGKSSS
-787 GGGSGDVKFSEAKG
+787 GGGSGDIKLSDAKS
-801 VIELHNKW
+801 VIGLHNKW
-809 VNDHKGDDDYQESNS
+809 VNDHKSDDDYQESNS

-832 AVKTINDHFG
+832 AIQVINNKFG
-842 EGMLDPDDSQKGY
+842 EGLKEPDSEE
-855 SNAWHNA
+855 NAWHNA
-862 TALLEQNEKMGNK
+862 TALLEQNAKMDNK

-893 NHINQILADGGGK
+893 DQINQILADGGGD

-912 GLYPD
+912 GLHPD

>member
-25 APFTTQALPQLNFA
+25 DPFTTQVLPQLNFA

-53 LGNAVGANILNR
+53 IGNAVGANILNR
-65 KQKEADQMLFRQ
+65 KQKEADQQLWRQ

-90 DTSSTPSLADGKTA
+90 DTSLTPTLADGKTA
-104 AVGNAYT
+104 AVGNAYS

-263 GFNLNSNDPNSKF
+263 GFNFNSNDPYSKF
-276 YTWNLKSG
+276 YSLNLKSG
-284 GDVADASPATIPSA
+284 GDVADASPVTATSA

-313 RNGLPKVRVTEI
+313 SNGLPKVRVTEI

-331 LPATGADGKALDEN
+331 LPATGADGKTLDEN

-363 QKDAKKYAEQIN
+363 KKDAKKYADKIN
-375 NDAGDKPVPAVHA
+375 KDAGDKPVPAVHA

-399 KDVQPIQPVDNQPI
+399 KNVQPIQPVDNQPI
-413 KPIDNQPIKE
+413 KPVDNQPIKE

-436 PVDATTQANTQ
+436 PVDATAPTDTQ

-474 VSQPAITQA
+474 ATQTTA
-483 ANQTDTGIFPNDPQK
+483 AQTDTGIFPSDPQK

-513 HYKELLDQY
+513 YYKDLLDQY
-522 NKETDPTKKQ
+522 NKETDPAKKQ
-532 ALMDKLNNTP
+532 SLMDKLNNTP
-542 AYMLRSDNPYYM
+542 AYMLRSDNPDYM
-554 ATKTLYDNEKDA
+554 AAKTLYDNEKDA

-579 PRYNIRPFDQVEQS
+579 PRYNVRPFDQVEQS
-593 LETDMSGGHPKHID
+593 LETDMSDGHPKHVN

-655 YPLYYQAAMNGQ
+655 YPLYYRAAMNGQ

-679 QYNPQMSAQMLATL
+679 QYNPQLSAQMLATL
-693 PNGLNYYATA
+693 PNGLNFYATA
-703 DAKNRAATAQQY
+703 DAKDRADTAQRNKVY
-715 KQANMGLQNKYTLG
+715 NMGLQNKYTLG

-734 GKIEDNQLDKR
+734 GKIEDAQLKER
-745 LKHDTWKTNVTI
+745 LEHDTWKTNKTI
-757 TEKARENDNNNRTK
+757 AEQAREADNKNNVTMSVAQMRSANSGSNK
-771 IITSKYGP
+771 I
-779 NGSSKGGS
+779 SKGDQKIANHVENLWR
-787 GGGSGDVKFSEAKG
+787 DVITHAKNGTLPTEEGHNAVEALQKY
-801 VIELHNKW
+801 VDKEKVQDL
-809 VNDHKGDDDYQESNS
+809 DDDDLTYIRSK
-824 PYYNAYQD
+824 AYAAMFLLMKAEGNENMAAQ
-832 AVKTINDHFG
+832 AVGAI
-842 EGMLDPDDSQKGY
+842 
-855 SNAWHNA
+855 
-862 TALLEQNEKMGNK
+862 
-875 YSMFEMEDIIKQK
+875 
-888 CGDWA
+888 
-893 NHINQILADGGGK
+893 
-906 ISFATY
+906 
-912 GLYPD
+912 PD
-917 YE
+917 YWRHDLLPEYY

>member
-53 LGNAVGANILNR
+53 IGNAVGANILNR
-65 KQKEADQMLFRQ
+65 KQKEADQQLWRQ

-90 DTSSTPSLADGKTA
+90 DTSSTPTLADGKTA
-104 AVGNAYT
+104 AVGNAYS
-111 GFGANPSQVSD
+111 GFGANPAQVSD

-152 PSMYAANN
+152 PSMYAPNN

-238 SKSDSYIPAITGRLG
+238 SKSDSYLPAITGRLG

-263 GFNLNSNDPNSKF
+263 GFNFNSNDPYSKF
-276 YTWNLKSG
+276 YSLNLKSG
-284 GDVADASPATIPSA
+284 GDVADASPVTATSA

-313 RNGLPKVRVTEI
+313 SNGLPKVRVTEI

-331 LPATGADGKALDEN
+331 LPATGADGKTLDEN

-363 QKDAKKYAEQIN
+363 KKDAKKYADQIN
-375 NDAGDKPVPAVHA
+375 KDAGDKPVPAVHA

-413 KPIDNQPIKE
+413 KPVDNQPIKE
-423 EPAPIQPVEGPIQ
+423 GPAPIQPVEGPIQ
-436 PVDATTQANTQ
+436 PVDATAPTDTQ

-474 VSQPAITQA
+474 APQTTA
-483 ANQTDTGIFPNDPQK
+483 TDTGIFPNDPQK

-513 HYKELLDQY
+513 YYKDLLDQY
-522 NKETDPTKKQ
+522 NKEIDPAKKQ
-532 ALMDKLNNTP
+532 SLMDKLNNTP
-542 AYMLRSDNPYYM
+542 AYMLRSDNPDYM
-554 ATKTLYDNEKDA
+554 AAKTLYDNEKDT

-579 PRYNIRPFDQVEQS
+579 PRYNVRPFDQVEQS
-593 LETDMSGGHPKHID
+593 LETDMSDGHPKHVN

-613 DFVHWAIQ
+613 GFVHWAIQ

-679 QYNPQMSAQMLATL
+679 QYNPQLSAQMLATL

-703 DAKNRAATAQQY
+703 DAKERAATAQRY
-715 KQANMGLQNKYTLG
+715 KQSNMGLQNKYTLG

-734 GKIEDNQLDKR
+734 GKIEDAQLKER
-745 LKHDTWKTNVTI
+745 LEHDTWKTNKTI
-757 TEKARENDNNNRTK
+757 AEQAREADNKNNVTMSVAQMRSANSGSNK
-771 IITSKYGP
+771 I
-779 NGSSKGGS
+779 SKGDQKIANHVENLWR
-787 GGGSGDVKFSEAKG
+787 DVITHAKNGTLPTEEGHNAVEALQKY
-801 VIELHNKW
+801 VDKEKVQDL
-809 VNDHKGDDDYQESNS
+809 DDDDLTYIRSK
-824 PYYNAYQD
+824 AYAAMFLLMKAEGNENMAAQ
-832 AVKTINDHFG
+832 AVGAI
-842 EGMLDPDDSQKGY
+842 
-855 SNAWHNA
+855 
-862 TALLEQNEKMGNK
+862 
-875 YSMFEMEDIIKQK
+875 
-888 CGDWA
+888 
-893 NHINQILADGGGK
+893 
-906 ISFATY
+906 
-912 GLYPD
+912 PD
-917 YE
+917 YWRHDLLPEYY

>member
-90 DTSSTPSLADGKTA
+90 DTSSTPTLADGKTA
-104 AVGNAYT
+104 AVGNAYS

-160 LGNYYPTATDADGN
+160 LGNYYPTATDADDN

-206 AADDAAKAAA
+206 AADDAAKAAV

-238 SKSDSYIPAITGRLG
+238 SKSNSYIPAITGRLG

-263 GFNLNSNDPNSKF
+263 GFNLNNNDPNSKF

-363 QKDAKKYAEQIN
+363 QKDAKKYADQIN
-375 NDAGDKPVPAVHA
+375 KDAGDKPVPAVHA

-436 PVDATTQANTQ
+436 SVNATAQANTQ
-447 PTAQA
+447 PTVQA

-464 VTITPGQQAS
+464 VTITPGQQ
-474 VSQPAITQA
+474 VSAPQTTAAQA
-483 ANQTDTGIFPNDPQK
+483 DTGIFPTDPQK

-554 ATKTLYDNEKDA
+554 AVNTLYDNEKDA

-626 DVVNSTLER
+626 DVVNSTLEQ
-635 YRPVWQAEEQQYND
+635 YRPVWQAEEQQHND

-679 QYNPQMSAQMLATL
+679 QYNPQLSAQMLATL

-703 DAKNRAATAQQY
+703 DAKDRAATAQQY

-862 TALLEQNEKMGNK
+862 TALLEQNENMGNK

-893 NHINQILADGGGK
+893 DHINQILADGGGK

-912 GLYPD
+912 GLHPD

>member
-1 MAAKSKY
+1 MVAKKY

-39 QYAFQDPRFALGML
+39 QYAFQDPKFALGML
-53 LGNAVGANILNR
+53 IGNAVGANILNR

-90 DTSSTPSLADGKTA
+90 DTGSTPTLADGKTA
-104 AVGNAYT
+104 AVGNAYS
-111 GFGANPSQVSD
+111 GFGANPAQVSD

-137 NTDTGAINYQTPTFL
+137 NTDTGAINYQMPTFL
-152 PSMYAANN
+152 PSMYAENN
-160 LGNYYPTATDADGN
+160 LGKYYPTATDADGN

-206 AADDAAKAAA
+206 VADDAAKAAA
-216 KNPQATVAQS
+216 KNPQATVAQN

-238 SKSDSYIPAITGRLG
+238 SKSNSYIPAITGRLG

-284 GDVADASPATIPSA
+284 GDVADASPATITSA

-313 RNGLPKVRVTEI
+313 RNGLPKVRAVEI
-325 DGKHYI
+325 DDKHYI
-331 LPATGADGKALDEN
+331 LPATGADGKTLDED

-363 QKDAKKYAEQIN
+363 KKDAKKYADQIN
-375 NDAGDKPVPAVHA
+375 KDAGNNPVPAVHA
-388 MEAQPTDEAPI
+388 MEAQPINEPPI

-413 KPIDNQPIKE
+413 KPVDNQPIKA

-436 PVDATTQANTQ
+436 PVDATTQADTQ
-447 PTAQA
+447 PA
-452 NTQAATQTPQAN
+452 TQAPQAS
-464 VTITPGQQAS
+464 VTITPGQQANAT
-474 VSQPAITQA
+474 QPATTQA
-483 ANQTDTGIFPNDPQK
+483 TNQTDSGIFPNDPQK

-513 HYKELLDQY
+513 YYKDLLDQY
-522 NKETDPTKKQ
+522 HKETDPTKKQ

-593 LETDMSGGHPKHID
+593 LETDMNGGHPKHIN

-635 YRPVWQAEEQQYND
+635 YRPVWRAEEQQYND
-649 YQTSAL
+649 YKTSAL
-655 YPLYYQAAMNGQ
+655 YPPYYQAAMDGQ
-667 YDTAATIAQSMA
+667 YDTAATIAQSMS
-679 QYNPQMSAQMLATL
+679 QYNPQLSAQMLATL

-703 DAKNRAATAQQY
+703 DAKERAATAQQY

-734 GKIEDNQLDKR
+734 GQIADSQLKER

-757 TEKARENDNNNRTK
+757 AEKARENDNNNRTK
-771 IITSKYGP
+771 FITSKYGP
-779 NGSSKGGS
+779 NGSGS
-787 GGGSGDVKFSEAKG
+787 GGGGGEKIDKTDRQAMNTATDLYQRAIKPTEDGTLDHDAVDKLTE
-801 VIELHNKW
+801 W
-809 VNDHKGDDDYQESNS
+809 VNDNSGKYDDDTKTML
-824 PYYNAYQD
+824 NAMAYVAQGLMLE
-832 AVKTINDHFG
+832 K
-842 EGMLDPDDSQKGY
+842 EGASGDYIYEHAFRYVPKYLLKQLLPDRNFDGY
-855 SNAWHNA
+855 
-862 TALLEQNEKMGNK
+862 
-875 YSMFEMEDIIKQK
+875 
-888 CGDWA
+888 
-893 NHINQILADGGGK
+893 
-906 ISFATY
+906 
-912 GLYPD
+912 
-917 YE
+917 

>member
-104 AVGNAYT
+104 AVGNAYS

-238 SKSDSYIPAITGRLG
+238 SKSNSYIPAITGRLG

-263 GFNLNSNDPNSKF
+263 GFNLNNNDPNSKF

-298 QTTVPGMIAPGNVDT
+298 QTSVPGMIAPGNVDT
-313 RNGLPKVRVTEI
+313 SNGLPKVRVTEI

-331 LPATGADGKALDEN
+331 LPATGADGKTLDEN

-363 QKDAKKYAEQIN
+363 QKDAKKYADQIN
-375 NDAGDKPVPAVHA
+375 KDTGDKPVPAVHA
-388 MEAQPTDEAPI
+388 MDAQPTDEAPI

-423 EPAPIQPVEGPIQ
+423 EPAPIRPVEGPIQ
-436 PVDATTQANTQ
+436 PVDATTQAN
-447 PTAQA
+447 AQA
-452 NTQAATQTPQAN
+452 TTQTPQAN
-464 VTITPGQQAS
+464 VTITPGQQAN
-474 VSQPAITQA
+474 VPQTTAAQA
-483 ANQTDTGIFPNDPQK
+483 DTGIFPNDPQK

-513 HYKELLDQY
+513 YYKDLLDQY
-522 NKETDPTKKQ
+522 NKETDPVKKQ
-532 ALMDKLNNTP
+532 SLMDKLNNTP
-542 AYMLRSDNPYYM
+542 AYILRSDNPYYM

-566 NKKKEWQAALDNL
+566 NKKKEWQAALNNL
-579 PRYNIRPFDQVEQS
+579 PRYNIRPLDQVEQS

-613 DFVHWAIQ
+613 NFVHWAIQ

-649 YQTSAL
+649 YQTSKL
-655 YPLYYQAAMNGQ
+655 YPFYYQAAMNGQ

-679 QYNPQMSAQMLATL
+679 QYNPQLSAQMLATL

-703 DAKNRAATAQQY
+703 DAKERAGTAQQY

-734 GKIEDNQLDKR
+734 GEIEDNQLDKR

-842 EGMLDPDDSQKGY
+842 EGMLDPDDHQKGY

-893 NHINQILADGGGK
+893 DQINQILADGGGD

-912 GLYPD
+912 GLHPD

>member
-53 LGNAVGANILNR
+53 IGNAVGANILNR
-65 KQKEADQMLFRQ
+65 KQKEADQQLWRQ

-90 DTSSTPSLADGKTA
+90 DTSSTPTLADGKTA
-104 AVGNAYT
+104 AVGNAYS

-263 GFNLNSNDPNSKF
+263 GFNFNSNDPYSKF
-276 YTWNLKSG
+276 YSLNLKSG
-284 GDVADASPATIPSA
+284 GDVADASPVTATSA

-313 RNGLPKVRVTEI
+313 SNGLPKVRVTEI

-331 LPATGADGKALDEN
+331 LPATGADGKTLDEN

-363 QKDAKKYAEQIN
+363 KKDAKKYADQIN
-375 NDAGDKPVPAVHA
+375 KDAGDKPVPAVHA
-388 MEAQPTDEAPI
+388 MEAQPINEPPI
-399 KDVQPIQPVDNQPI
+399 KDVQPIQPVDNRPI
-413 KPIDNQPIKE
+413 KPVDNQPIKA

-436 PVDATTQANTQ
+436 PVDATTQADTQ
-447 PTAQA
+447 PTAQT

-474 VSQPAITQA
+474 QTTA
-483 ANQTDTGIFPNDPQK
+483 TDTGIFPNDPQK

-513 HYKELLDQY
+513 YYKDLLDQY
-522 NKETDPTKKQ
+522 NKETDPAKKQ
-532 ALMDKLNNTP
+532 SLMDKLNNTP
-542 AYMLRSDNPYYM
+542 AYMLRSDNPDYM
-554 ATKTLYDNEKDA
+554 AAKTLYDNEKDA

-579 PRYNIRPFDQVEQS
+579 PRYNVRPFDQVGQS
-593 LETDMSGGHPKHID
+593 LETDMNGGHPKHID

-635 YRPVWQAEEQQYND
+635 YRPVWQAEEQKYND

-667 YDTAATIAQSMA
+667 YDTAATIAQGMA
-679 QYNPQMSAQMLATL
+679 QYNPQLSAQMLATL

-703 DAKNRAATAQQY
+703 DAKERAATAQQNKVY
-715 KQANMGLQNKYTLG
+715 NMGLQNKYTLG

-734 GKIEDNQLDKR
+734 GKIEDAQLKER
-745 LKHDTWKTNVTI
+745 LEHDTWKTNKTI
-757 TEKARENDNNNRTK
+757 AEQAREADNKNNVTMSVAQMRSANSGSNK
-771 IITSKYGP
+771 I
-779 NGSSKGGS
+779 SKGDQKIANHVENLWR
-787 GGGSGDVKFSEAKG
+787 DVITHAKNGTLPTEEGHNAVEALQKY
-801 VIELHNKW
+801 VDKEKVQDL
-809 VNDHKGDDDYQESNS
+809 DDDDLTYIRSK
-824 PYYNAYQD
+824 AYAAMFLLMKAERNENMAAQ
-832 AVKTINDHFG
+832 AVGAI
-842 EGMLDPDDSQKGY
+842 
-855 SNAWHNA
+855 
-862 TALLEQNEKMGNK
+862 
-875 YSMFEMEDIIKQK
+875 
-888 CGDWA
+888 
-893 NHINQILADGGGK
+893 
-906 ISFATY
+906 
-912 GLYPD
+912 PD
-917 YE
+917 YWRHDLLPEYY

>member
-25 APFTTQALPQLNFA
+25 APFTTQALPQLDFA
-39 QYAFQDPRFALGML
+39 QYASQDPRFALGML

-65 KQKEADQMLFRQ
+65 KQKEADQQLWRQ

-90 DTSSTPSLADGKTA
+90 DTSSTPTLADGKTA
-104 AVGNAYT
+104 AVGNAYS
-111 GFGANPSQVSD
+111 GFGANPAQVSD

-206 AADDAAKAAA
+206 AADDAAKVAA

-238 SKSDSYIPAITGRLG
+238 SKSNSYIPAITGRLG

-263 GFNLNSNDPNSKF
+263 GFNLNNNDPNSKF

-298 QTTVPGMIAPGNVDT
+298 QTSVPGMIAPGNVDT
-313 RNGLPKVRVTEI
+313 SNGLPKVRVTEI

-331 LPATGADGKALDEN
+331 LPATGADGKTLDET

-363 QKDAKKYAEQIN
+363 QKDAKKYADQIN
-375 NDAGDKPVPAVHA
+375 KDTGDKPVPAVHA

-413 KPIDNQPIKE
+413 KPIDNQPIKA

-436 PVDATTQANTQ
+436 PVDAT
-447 PTAQA
+447 AQA
-452 NTQAATQTPQAN
+452 NAQATTQTPQAN
-464 VTITPGQQAS
+464 VTITPGQQAN
-474 VSQPAITQA
+474 VPQTTAAQA
-483 ANQTDTGIFPNDPQK
+483 DTGIFPNDPQK
-498 LMDRLFPGETQIDNP
+498 LMDCLFPGETQIDNP
-513 HYKELLDQY
+513 YYKDLLDQY
-522 NKETDPTKKQ
+522 NKETDPVKKQ
-532 ALMDKLNNTP
+532 SLMDKLNNTP

-626 DVVNSTLER
+626 DVVNSTLEQ
-635 YRPVWQAEEQQYND
+635 YRPVWQAEEQQHND

-679 QYNPQMSAQMLATL
+679 QYNPQLSAQMLATL

-703 DAKNRAATAQQY
+703 DAKERAATAQQY

-771 IITSKYGP
+771 FITSKYGP
-779 NGSSKGGS
+779 NGSGKSGS
-787 GGGSGDVKFSEAKG
+787 GGGSGDIKLSDAKS

-809 VNDHKGDDDYQESNS
+809 VNDHKEDDDYQESNS

-832 AVKTINDHFG
+832 AIQVINNKFG
-842 EGMLDPDDSQKGY
+842 EGLKEPDSEE
-855 SNAWHNA
+855 NAWHNA
-862 TALLEQNEKMGNK
+862 TALLEQNAKMGNK

-893 NHINQILADGGGK
+893 DQINQILANGGGD

-912 GLYPD
+912 GLHPD

>member
-53 LGNAVGANILNR
+53 IGNAVGANILNR
-65 KQKEADQMLFRQ
+65 KQKEADQQLWRQ

-90 DTSSTPSLADGKTA
+90 DTSSTPTLADGKTA
-104 AVGNAYT
+104 AVGNAYS

-263 GFNLNSNDPNSKF
+263 GFNFNSNDPYSKF
-276 YTWNLKSG
+276 YSLNLKSG
-284 GDVADASPATIPSA
+284 GDVADASPVTATSA

-313 RNGLPKVRVTEI
+313 SNGLPKVRVTEI

-331 LPATGADGKALDEN
+331 LPATGADGKTLDEN

-363 QKDAKKYAEQIN
+363 KKDAKKYADQIN
-375 NDAGDKPVPAVHA
+375 KDAGDKPVPAVHA

-413 KPIDNQPIKE
+413 KPVDNQPIKE
-423 EPAPIQPVEGPIQ
+423 APAPIQPVEGPIQ
-436 PVDATTQANTQ
+436 PVDATAPTDTQ

-452 NTQAATQTPQAN
+452 NTQTATQTPQAN

-474 VSQPAITQA
+474 APQTTA
-483 ANQTDTGIFPNDPQK
+483 TDTGIFPNDPQK

-513 HYKELLDQY
+513 YYKDLLDQY
-522 NKETDPTKKQ
+522 NKETDPAKKQ
-532 ALMDKLNNTP
+532 SLMDKLNNTP

-566 NKKKEWQAALDNL
+566 NKKKEWQAALNNL

-593 LETDMSGGHPKHID
+593 LETDMLDGHPKHVN

-679 QYNPQMSAQMLATL
+679 QYNPQLSAQMLATL

-703 DAKNRAATAQQY
+703 DAKERAATAQQNKVY
-715 KQANMGLQNKYTLG
+715 NMGLQNKYTLG

-734 GKIEDNQLDKR
+734 GKIEDNQLNKR
-745 LKHDTWKTNVTI
+745 EAYDWKKTQYTTQAHAAEVAATNA
-757 TEKARENDNNNRTK
+757 ARIAAANVRAAAK
-771 IITSKYGP
+771 GK
-779 NGSSKGGS
+779 GSGGSS

-809 VNDHKGDDDYQESNS
+809 VNAHKGDDDYQESNS

-832 AVKTINDHFG
+832 AIKTINDHFG
-842 EGMLDPDDSQKGY
+842 EGMLDPDDPQNGY

-862 TALLEQNEKMGNK
+862 TILLQQNYALGNK
-875 YSMFEMEDIIKQK
+875 YNMYEMEDIIKQK
-888 CGDWA
+888 CGQWA
-893 NHINQILADGGGK
+893 NAINQKLADGDGDV
-906 ISFATY
+906 SFYDYA
-912 GLYPD
+912 LDAPD
-917 YE
+917 Y

>member
-53 LGNAVGANILNR
+53 IGNAVGANILNR
-65 KQKEADQMLFRQ
+65 KQKEADQQLWRQ

-90 DTSSTPSLADGKTA
+90 DTSSTPTLADGKTA
-104 AVGNAYT
+104 AVGNAYS

-137 NTDTGAINYQTPTFL
+137 NADTGAINYQTPTFL

-186 NQSKAGQGQ
+186 SQSKAGQGQ

-263 GFNLNSNDPNSKF
+263 GFNFNSNDPYSKF
-276 YTWNLKSG
+276 YSLNLKSG
-284 GDVADASPATIPSA
+284 GDVADASPVTATSA

-313 RNGLPKVRVTEI
+313 SNGLPKVRVTEI

-331 LPATGADGKALDEN
+331 LPATGADGKTLDEN

-363 QKDAKKYAEQIN
+363 KKDAKKYADQIN
-375 NDAGDKPVPAVHA
+375 KDAGDKPVPAVHA
-388 MEAQPTDEAPI
+388 MEAQPIDEAPI

-413 KPIDNQPIKE
+413 KPVDNQPIKE
-423 EPAPIQPVEGPIQ
+423 GPAPIQPVEGPIQ
-436 PVDATTQANTQ
+436 PVDATAQADAQ

-452 NTQAATQTPQAN
+452 NAQAATQTPQAN

-474 VSQPAITQA
+474 APQTTA
-483 ANQTDTGIFPNDPQK
+483 TDTGIFPNDPQK

-513 HYKELLDQY
+513 YYKDLLDQY
-522 NKETDPTKKQ
+522 NKETDPAKKQ
-532 ALMDKLNNTP
+532 SLMDKLNNTP
-542 AYMLRSDNPYYM
+542 AYMLRSDNPDYM
-554 ATKTLYDNEKDA
+554 AAKTLYDNEKDA

-579 PRYNIRPFDQVEQS
+579 PRYNVRPFDQVEQS
-593 LETDMSGGHPKHID
+593 LETDMSDGHPKHVN

-613 DFVHWAIQ
+613 DFVHWATQ

-655 YPLYYQAAMNGQ
+655 YPLYYRAAMNGQ

-679 QYNPQMSAQMLATL
+679 QYNPQLSAQMLATL

-703 DAKNRAATAQQY
+703 DAKERAATAQRY
-715 KQANMGLQNKYTLG
+715 KQSNMGLQNKYTLG

-734 GKIEDNQLDKR
+734 GKIEDAQLKER
-745 LKHDTWKTNVTI
+745 LEHDTWKTNKTI
-757 TEKARENDNNNRTK
+757 AEQAREADNKNNVTMSVAQMRAANSGSNK
-771 IITSKYGP
+771 I
-779 NGSSKGGS
+779 SKGDQKIANHVENLWR
-787 GGGSGDVKFSEAKG
+787 DVITHAKNGTLPTEEGHNAVEALQKY
-801 VIELHNKW
+801 VDKEKVQDL
-809 VNDHKGDDDYQESNS
+809 DDDDLTYIRSK
-824 PYYNAYQD
+824 AYAAMFLLMKAEGNENMAAQ
-832 AVKTINDHFG
+832 AVGAI
-842 EGMLDPDDSQKGY
+842 
-855 SNAWHNA
+855 
-862 TALLEQNEKMGNK
+862 
-875 YSMFEMEDIIKQK
+875 
-888 CGDWA
+888 
-893 NHINQILADGGGK
+893 
-906 ISFATY
+906 
-912 GLYPD
+912 PD
-917 YE
+917 YWRHDLLPEYY

>member
-53 LGNAVGANILNR
+53 IGNAVGANILNR
-65 KQKEADQMLFRQ
+65 KQKEADQQLWRQ

-90 DTSSTPSLADGKTA
+90 DTSSTPTLADGKTA
-104 AVGNAYT
+104 AVGNAYS
-111 GFGANPSQVSD
+111 GFGANPAQVSD

-152 PSMYAANN
+152 PSMYAENN
-160 LGNYYPTATDADGN
+160 LGKYYPTATDADGN

-216 KNPQATVAQS
+216 KNPRKTVAQN

-238 SKSDSYIPAITGRLG
+238 SKSNSYIPAITGRLG

-298 QTTVPGMIAPGNVDT
+298 QTTVPGMITPGNVDT
-313 RNGLPKVRVTEI
+313 SNGLPKVRVTEI
-325 DGKHYI
+325 NGKHYI
-331 LPATGADGKALDEN
+331 LPATGADGKTLDED

-363 QKDAKKYAEQIN
+363 KKDAKKYADQIN
-375 NDAGDKPVPAVHA
+375 KDAGDKPVPAVHA

-413 KPIDNQPIKE
+413 KPVDNQPIKE
-423 EPAPIQPVEGPIQ
+423 APAPIQPVEGPIQ
-436 PVDATTQANTQ
+436 PVDATAQADTQ
-447 PTAQA
+447 PTAHT
-452 NTQAATQTPQAN
+452 NTQAATQTPQAS
-464 VTITPGQQAS
+464 VTITPGQQA
-474 VSQPAITQA
+474 TQTTA
-483 ANQTDTGIFPNDPQK
+483 AQTDTGIFPNDPQK

-513 HYKELLDQY
+513 YYKDLLDQY
-522 NKETDPTKKQ
+522 NKETDPAKKQ
-532 ALMDKLNNTP
+532 TLMDKLNNTP
-542 AYMLRSDNPYYM
+542 AYMLRSDNPDYM
-554 ATKTLYDNEKDA
+554 AAKTLYDNEKDA

-579 PRYNIRPFDQVEQS
+579 PRYNVRPFDQVEQS
-593 LETDMSGGHPKHID
+593 LETDMSDGHPKHVN

-655 YPLYYQAAMNGQ
+655 YPLYYRAAMNGQ

-679 QYNPQMSAQMLATL
+679 QYNPQLSAQMLATL

-703 DAKNRAATAQQY
+703 DAKERAATAQQNKVY
-715 KQANMGLQNKYTLG
+715 NMGLQNKYTLG

-734 GKIEDNQLDKR
+734 GQIADSQLKER
-745 LKHDTWKTNVTI
+745 LNHDTWKTNVTI
-757 TEKARENDNNNRTK
+757 AEKARENDNNNRTK
-771 IITSKYGP
+771 FITSKYGP
-779 NGSSKGGS
+779 NGSGS
-787 GGGSGDVKFSEAKG
+787 GGGGGEKIDKTDRQAMNTATDLYERAIKPTEDGTLDHDAVDKLTE
-801 VIELHNKW
+801 W
-809 VNDHKGDDDYQESNS
+809 VNDNSGKYDDDTKTML
-824 PYYNAYQD
+824 NAMAYVAQGLMLE
-832 AVKTINDHFG
+832 K
-842 EGMLDPDDSQKGY
+842 EGASGDYIYEHAFQYVPTYLLKRLLPDRNFDGY
-855 SNAWHNA
+855 
-862 TALLEQNEKMGNK
+862 
-875 YSMFEMEDIIKQK
+875 
-888 CGDWA
+888 
-893 NHINQILADGGGK
+893 
-906 ISFATY
+906 
-912 GLYPD
+912 
-917 YE
+917 

>member
-90 DTSSTPSLADGKTA
+90 DTSSTPTLADGKTA
-104 AVGNAYT
+104 AVGNAYS
-111 GFGANPSQVSD
+111 GFGANPAQVSD

-186 NQSKAGQGQ
+186 NQSKAGQGD

-238 SKSDSYIPAITGRLG
+238 SKSNSYIPAITGRLG

-263 GFNLNSNDPNSKF
+263 GFNFNGNDPYSKF
-276 YTWNLKSG
+276 YSLNLKSG

-298 QTTVPGMIAPGNVDT
+298 QTTVPGMIALGNVDT
-313 RNGLPKVRVTEI
+313 SNGLPKVRVTEI

-331 LPATGADGKALDEN
+331 LPATGADGKTLDED

-363 QKDAKKYAEQIN
+363 QKDAKKYADQIN
-375 NDAGDKPVPAVHA
+375 KDAGDKPVPAVHA
-388 MEAQPTDEAPI
+388 MEAQPIDEAPI

-423 EPAPIQPVEGPIQ
+423 EPAPIRPAEGPIQ
-436 PVDATTQANTQ
+436 PVDATTQVDAQ

-464 VTITPGQQAS
+464 VTITPGQQ
-474 VSQPAITQA
+474 VSAPQTTA
-483 ANQTDTGIFPNDPQK
+483 AQTDTGIFPNDPQK

-579 PRYNIRPFDQVEQS
+579 PRYNIRPLDQVEQS

-667 YDTAATIAQSMA
+667 YDTAATIAQSVA
-679 QYNPQMSAQMLATL
+679 KYNPQLSAQMLATL

-703 DAKNRAATAQQY
+703 DAKDRAGTAQRY
-715 KQANMGLQNKYTLG
+715 KQSNMDLQNKYTLG
-729 QIVTR
+729 QIETR
-734 GKIEDNQLDKR
+734 GKIEDKQLDKR

-779 NGSSKGGS
+779 NGSGKSSS
-787 GGGSGDVKFSEAKG
+787 GGGSGDIKLSDAKS
-801 VIELHNKW
+801 VIGLHNKW
-809 VNDHKGDDDYQESNS
+809 VNDHKGDGDYQESNS

-832 AVKTINDHFG
+832 AIQVINNKFG
-842 EGMLDPDDSQKGY
+842 EGLKEPDSEE
-855 SNAWHNA
+855 NAWHNA
-862 TALLEQNEKMGNK
+862 TALLEQNAKMGNK

-893 NHINQILADGGGK
+893 DQINQILANGGGD

-912 GLYPD
+912 GLHPD

>member
-1 MAAKSKY
+1 MAAKKY

-39 QYAFQDPRFALGML
+39 QYAFQDPKFALGML
-53 LGNAVGANILNR
+53 IGNAVGANILNR

-90 DTSSTPSLADGKTA
+90 DTSTTPTLADGKTA
-104 AVGNAYT
+104 AVGNAYS
-111 GFGANPSQVSD
+111 GFGANPSQVSTD
-122 NFLANLQGVNGRLNY
+122 FLSNLQGVNGRLNY
-137 NTDTGAINYQTPTFL
+137 NTDTGAVNYQMPTFL
-152 PSMYAANN
+152 PSMYAENN
-160 LGNYYPTATDADGN
+160 LGKYYPTATDADGN

-263 GFNLNSNDPNSKF
+263 GFNFNSNDPYSKF
-276 YTWNLKSG
+276 YSLNLKSG
-284 GDVADASPATIPSA
+284 GDVADASPVTATSA
-298 QTTVPGMIAPGNVDT
+298 QTTVPGMIAPGTVDT
-313 RNGLPKVRVTEI
+313 SNGLPKVRVTEI

-331 LPATGADGKALDEN
+331 LPATGADGKTLDEN

-363 QKDAKKYAEQIN
+363 KKDAKKYADQIN
-375 NDAGDKPVPAVHA
+375 KDAGSNPVPAVHA

-413 KPIDNQPIKE
+413 KPVDNQPIKE
-423 EPAPIQPVEGPIQ
+423 GPAPIQPVEGPIQ
-436 PVDATTQANTQ
+436 PVDATAPTDTQ

-464 VTITPGQQAS
+464 VTITPGRQAS
-474 VSQPAITQA
+474 APQTTA
-483 ANQTDTGIFPNDPQK
+483 AQTDTGIFPSDPQK

-513 HYKELLDQY
+513 YYKDLLDQY
-522 NKETDPTKKQ
+522 NKETDPAKKQ
-532 ALMDKLNNTP
+532 SLMDKLNNTP

-593 LETDMSGGHPKHID
+593 LETDMNGGHPKHID

-635 YRPVWQAEEQQYND
+635 YRPVWQAEEKQYND
-649 YQTSAL
+649 YQTSKL
-655 YPLYYQAAMNGQ
+655 YPLYYQAAMDGQ

-679 QYNPQMSAQMLATL
+679 RYNPQLSAQMLATL

-703 DAKNRAATAQQY
+703 DAKERAATAQRY
-715 KQANMGLQNKYTLG
+715 KQSNMGLQNKYTLG

-734 GKIEDNQLDKR
+734 GKIEDNQLNKR
-745 LKHDTWKTNVTI
+745 EAYDWKKTQYTTQAHAAEVAATNA
-757 TEKARENDNNNRTK
+757 ARIAAANVRAAAK
-771 IITSKYGP
+771 GK
-779 NGSSKGGS
+779 GSGGSS

-809 VNDHKGDDDYQESNS
+809 VNAHKGDDDYQESNS

-832 AVKTINDHFG
+832 AIKTINDHFG
-842 EGMLDPDDSQKGY
+842 EGMLDPDDPQNGY

-862 TALLEQNEKMGNK
+862 TILLQQNYALGNK
-875 YSMFEMEDIIKQK
+875 YNMYEMEDIIKQK
-888 CGDWA
+888 CGQWA
-893 NHINQILADGGGK
+893 NAINQKLADGDGDV
-906 ISFATY
+906 SFYDYA
-912 GLYPD
+912 LDAPD
-917 YE
+917 Y

>member
-53 LGNAVGANILNR
+53 LGNAVGANILSR

-104 AVGNAYT
+104 AVGNAYS

-238 SKSDSYIPAITGRLG
+238 SKSNSYIPAITGRLG

-263 GFNLNSNDPNSKF
+263 GFNLNNNDPNSKF

-298 QTTVPGMIAPGNVDT
+298 QTSVPGMIAPGNVDT
-313 RNGLPKVRVTEI
+313 SNGLPKVRVTEI

-331 LPATGADGKALDEN
+331 LPATGADGKTLDEN

-363 QKDAKKYAEQIN
+363 QKDAKKYADQIN
-375 NDAGDKPVPAVHA
+375 KDAGDKPVPAVHA

-399 KDVQPIQPVDNQPI
+399 KDVQPIQSVDNQPI

-436 PVDATTQANTQ
+436 PVDATAQANTQ
-447 PTAQA
+447 PTVQA

-464 VTITPGQQAS
+464 VTITPGQQANIP
-474 VSQPAITQA
+474 QTTAAQA
-483 ANQTDTGIFPNDPQK
+483 DTGIFPNDPQK

-593 LETDMSGGHPKHID
+593 LETDMNGGHPKHID

-626 DVVNSTLER
+626 DVVNSTLEQ
-635 YRPVWQAEEQQYND
+635 YRPVWQAEEQQHND

-679 QYNPQMSAQMLATL
+679 QYNPQLSAQMLATL

-703 DAKNRAATAQQY
+703 DAKDRAATAQQY

-771 IITSKYGP
+771 FITSKYGP

-809 VNDHKGDDDYQESNS
+809 VNDHKDDDDYQESNS

-855 SNAWHNA
+855 SNAWHNV

-893 NHINQILADGGGK
+893 DHINQILADGGGK

-912 GLYPD
+912 GLHPD